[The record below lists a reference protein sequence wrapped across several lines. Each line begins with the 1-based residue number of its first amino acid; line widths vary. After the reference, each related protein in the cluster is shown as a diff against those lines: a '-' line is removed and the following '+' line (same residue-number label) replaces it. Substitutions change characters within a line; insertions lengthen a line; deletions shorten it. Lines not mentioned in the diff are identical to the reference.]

1 MRVDFPWFL
10 VLSHMK
16 IMRIKSLLFLVVLL
30 SFGFAF
36 SQVVPAF
43 NAVPAANGN
52 NTIVVC
58 QGQTVLYTNAST
70 GTNNQTNYN
79 WTFQGG
85 NPNNSN
91 QVGPHSVTYNNAG
104 NYTTTLNLGNGNSTQ
119 VNVNVVANNFTPA
132 LTIQNSGQF
141 STTTFNGVTIFRRC
155 GGGNTGN
162 FTFTDPNF
170 ATYPAGTTFN
180 YSWGDGTS
188 GSGNPTSILHSYV
201 GQGYYPLTY
210 SVTFPSGCTFSVNY
224 QVYVGGNPPAITL
237 SGSGSASCL
246 PNPYSFTLGTPTT
259 PSVGTVFQIIY
270 NDGTPTS
277 FINSLS
283 PNPLTINHV
292 FNQTSCGI
300 NSTIQ
305 STTYTNS
312 YAIQVVATNGC
323 NPQGTFAAIGPI
335 SAGGSVNA
343 NITAIPNTNVV
354 CVNSPV
360 TFQDASNHGT
370 NVYGGSCDSLFGR
383 YWTISPNSGFTA
395 AGALG
400 SSNGFLPNSGAGYDW
415 TSWTNGAQNLPVTWS
430 VPGNYQV
437 TLHLGNDC
445 GLDSTVYNICVTAA
459 TVANFS
465 LPVATACAPAQISP
479 VNNSSVPGC
488 NNSNAYNWSVIATN
502 PQNCNYLNGAS
513 VQPNNSVAGNP
524 TFNFN
529 GPGVY
534 TVQLITALGN
544 AVIGSA
550 CAADTFTQQITIKG
564 PPQFS
569 INPVGPICAGGSI
582 SPTITLNNCYGLSPA
597 TYAWNFN
604 PNNNI
609 PAGSIPSPLTANT
622 LNPGSITYPSSV
634 GSPFPFQLT
643 ATNECGPTTVTQ
655 NITVQNPVVV
665 TTGSYGPFC
674 VNSPVPLSGTV
685 TGGVLNGN
693 WTANVAGGSFSPVG
707 GVANSG
713 ALVST
718 YTPPA
723 GYSGNIVFTL
733 TSNAPQAPCQVATA
747 QTTVTFNQ
755 VATVNAGAYPNG
767 VCMNQ
772 PLILN
777 GTIGGAAS
785 SATWTTNSGGTFSN
799 PNALNSTWTPPLG
812 FTGTATLTLTTND
825 PAGPCNAAVA
835 TTNVTVKPLPV
846 ATSPVTVGPICS
858 GANGVFAL
866 SSTLTPTNYNWAIT
880 SVPPGVVATASG
892 TVNSNTNSGT
902 LTTPITNNTNAPQ
915 TLTYV
920 FTPVSNG
927 CPGTPSST
935 QITIQPVATI
945 SALSNLTV
953 CPGATLTPTSFVSN
967 PNGATFTWTN
977 NNANIG
983 LAVSGSG
990 QITPWTAPVNNSLAI
1005 ITGTVSVSPTFNAC
1019 PGTNATFT
1027 VNISPTPSITNA
1039 NLAQSICSG
1048 ANTTAVTW
1056 TSALATTTYAWAG
1069 VASVGTVT
1077 GFTASGNGVLPSM
1090 AIVNSGNSPQTV
1102 TYTVIPTRNGCP
1114 GPAFTYTI
1122 TINPTPVLTL
1132 SANQTIC
1139 GGQTTLVSTI
1149 SNSVAGGTLAYA
1161 LQNPPPA
1168 TVTGHPT
1175 NGNGQIPSATINNG
1189 GTSPY
1194 TLNYTVTPTANNCSG
1209 STGTY
1214 SITVNP
1220 APVTAFSQ
1228 GNQTI
1233 CTGQNT
1239 TLVTLSSA
1247 TPSVSFSWSLQGAVP
1262 AGLGN
1267 FNPTSGTSSIPIYS
1281 NLTNNTAAPITVTLQ
1296 AQASTSGP
1304 AQCPGATANYTI
1316 TVNPS
1321 PIAVATFV
1329 SNDTV
1334 CSGQNINVSL
1344 SSTTA
1349 GTTFTW
1355 TAANGAGVTGGQNS
1369 AVPSATINQA
1379 LTNSS
1384 STVGNVTY
1392 MVTPSASSCAGSP
1405 LQVFAYVNP
1414 VATIAAL
1421 TSPTVC
1427 SQATITPTIF
1437 VSTPNGASFAWTV
1450 SNAQIGIAG
1459 PGNGQIAPWTATAN
1473 NTNAPITGTVTVTPM
1488 YNGCVGTAN
1497 SFTVTINP
1505 TPTVTNNALTQS
1517 ICSGANTAA
1526 VTWTSNLVGTTYA
1539 WTAVASAATLTGFTP
1554 SGNGN
1559 LPALTLTNNSNSIGT
1574 VTYTVTPSSNGCS
1587 GPAITYTIT
1596 VNPIPQ
1602 LTLSQNQTV
1611 CGGVATA
1618 LSSFS
1623 NSVAGGSYTYALQ
1636 SPGLVPATITGYP
1649 TNGNGQVP
1657 VATINNAGTNPYTL
1671 TYTITPT
1678 ANGCSGSTGSYTI
1691 TVNPAPVTTFSPG
1704 NQSICSG
1711 QNTNLVTLG
1720 SSTAGVTFTWT
1731 IPGGV
1736 PAGLGNVNVTSGT
1749 STIPVYQNL
1758 TNNTITPL
1766 VLTVVAVAT
1775 TGGASQCAGTPSSYT
1790 ITVNPVPTAVATFI
1804 SNDTI
1809 CSNSAINISLTSNT
1823 PNTSFTWT
1831 AVNGLNSSGGA
1842 NSVNPGISIQQPLV
1856 NSSTNYGNVTYTIT
1870 PVVAGACPGQ
1880 PILVVAYVH
1889 PVATIAALTSLTVCP
1904 QATITP
1910 TAFVST
1916 PNGASFAWTVSN
1928 AQIGIA
1934 GPGNGQL
1941 APWTAPAN
1949 NTNAPITGTVTVTPT
1964 FNGCVGTANNFTVT
1978 INPTPTVTNI
1988 NLTQSLCSG
1997 ANSAAVTWT
2006 SNLAGTT
2013 YAWTGVGSAAT
2024 VTGFT
2029 ASGSGNLPVMS
2040 ITNASNAIQTV
2051 TYTVTPTNNGCSG
2064 QSITYTITVNPIP
2077 QVTLSQNQTVCG
2089 GVATAS
2095 SAFTNSV
2102 AGGSFTYALQ
2112 SPGAIPA
2119 TVTGYPSN
2127 GSSQIPVAT
2136 ITNSGT
2142 NPYTLNYTI
2151 TPTANNCSGTSA
2163 TYSITV
2169 NPAPAVTFSIPNQTV
2184 CNNANSQA
2192 VTISTATA
2200 NTTYSWAVQN
2210 PLPNGLGV
2218 IQPTTGNT
2226 SVIPSFTGLI
2236 NNTNQPVSF
2245 TISASASTTGN
2256 AVCPGVPNTY
2266 TITVNPTVTALA
2278 TFVSNDTLCSNTQL
2292 NLGLSSVTP
2301 GVQYTWTVVAPNGV
2315 TGASPSGAPS
2325 ATIQQTLA
2333 NSNSS
2338 IALVTYTVTPQI
2350 GVCNGTVLNVPVY
2363 VNPVAVMNPMAN
2375 LTACAGQA
2383 LSPAAFGSVPA
2394 PASFSWVNSN
2404 QQVGIPGSGNGSI
2417 ASWNA
2422 PANNTLANLTATV
2435 TVTPTYNG
2443 CVGTSSSFSVTVYPT
2458 PTVTNSPLNQTVCE
2472 GVATSPITFTSN
2484 LNGTSFA
2491 WSYLASGASLSGFN
2505 AGNGNN
2511 TLPTMTVAHSGNI
2524 AQTITYAVIP
2534 TSTNNCAGSAVTYT
2548 ININPNPSVS
2558 SVVDQVICSG
2568 TSTTVSNYQN
2578 NVAGGGFTWS
2588 LLNANIPNTV
2598 TGFLA
2603 PSGSGQLAAAV
2614 VSNSGS
2620 QPYTLN
2626 YLITPNASGCTGQ
2639 PDTLS
2644 ITVMPAPALQFTG
2657 GPSQSICSG
2666 QSSSAINM
2674 TSTTPNVTWSW
2685 TVTASNNVSGVNPNS
2700 GSSSTIPSFTLTQ
2713 GTNAPQTVTIAA
2725 QANTTNGGCQGAA
2738 STYTITVNPIPT
2750 VSPTVSP
2757 ASTICSGTSVTLSL
2771 SSNVA
2776 GTTYAWTSNAS
2787 AGITGNTNSSGSTI
2801 SNTLLN
2807 ATSNTGTVT
2816 YSIVPTANTCSGSA
2830 VNTTISVNPVAQ
2842 MTGLNNVSVCPGNN
2856 IAPPAFQSIPAGA
2869 SFTWTN
2875 SNTNIGIP
2883 ASGQGNLVPWNAPIN
2898 NTVNPIVGLI
2908 IITPTIG
2915 NACAGV
2921 NDTIV
2926 VTVFPTPQITNAPL
2940 QQTLCEGGPSA
2951 PVNITSNLLGS
2962 TLTWNFL
2969 TAGGGLSGHP
2979 TGSGNNP
2986 IPAITFSNNVSTQ
2999 QSAQYTLSAISTN
3012 QCPSAV
3018 VTYTFNV
3025 NPIPVLNNPGGQTV
3039 CSGLPTTQA
3048 AFTADVQGTSFT
3060 WTAITPPVGLSG
3072 FTVSGTGSLN
3082 PMTITN
3088 STANP
3093 LQLVYLVTP
3102 LANGCSGAALNYTI
3116 TVNPSPTVIF
3126 STGNQTICSG
3136 ATTNLVNLTTSTN
3149 NATIAWNVSVP
3160 GGLQGVNTLSGTT
3173 QIPTYTLLNNT
3184 QGNLT
3189 ATFTAT
3195 ASTGGGAVCPGVSST
3210 YTITVSPQNGISV
3223 VAIDSSLCSGANAQ
3237 ITISSNTAGLTYTT
3251 TVAASQ
3257 GITGAV
3263 NVNGSQ
3269 ISQTLINSGNAQ
3281 GTVTYTVTASAPPG
3295 SSCPSQTTTL
3305 PITVEPVASVQF
3317 SLPSQ
3322 SLCSGASNQLVNLTS
3337 NVVGAS
3343 ITWAASVPN
3352 GLSGMSLQGANTI
3365 AATPITSNLNT
3376 SAVIGITSSA
3386 VINGCT
3392 GPVANGQITVFPN
3405 PGLTITPPN
3414 DTICSGVAA
3423 VASLTSNIA
3432 NTSYAWTISSN
3443 PSIGGATNGTG
3454 STINQVLTNNSAQI
3468 QQLTYTITTNGPG
3481 PNNGCPGQSGTYNIW
3496 VNPVASVG
3504 FSQLNQTLCSGTTS
3518 QAVNILSQTPNAQI
3532 SWSANI
3538 PAGIT
3543 GAVANG
3549 VNTIP
3554 VQTLV
3559 NNTQGPLT
3567 VVYTVNVATQ
3577 AGNCQ
3582 GQAATYSITVNPI
3595 PVLGFSQNPQVLC
3608 SGSNSVAVSLQ
3619 SNLNAGI
3626 PGNVAYTWSANQPA
3640 GISGMATSGTNSI
3653 PVQTLTN
3660 NTSAP
3665 VVLSYLATLT
3675 YTNNNIPCIGTG
3687 ATYSITVNPLPQVNA
3702 TIASPVIC
3710 SNDTASICFTSPV
3723 ANVNFNWTVT
3733 ASNGITGSQN
3743 GTGSCL
3749 NQVLVNNLLT
3759 QGTVVY
3765 TVTASANNCT
3775 GSPVTATISINPN
3788 PSVTQVNNIV
3798 VCPGQAIPTINFT
3811 STPAGAVFAWTNS
3824 NQTIGLIGNGSGSIS
3839 GWQAPVNVSG
3849 GAFVGTIS
3857 VNGTLNGCSGANMSF
3872 TVTVNP
3878 TPVLTLNP
3886 QAQTLCSGTTASV
3899 LCTSNVGNT
3908 TLTWI
3913 QSSINVSGASNGNGT
3928 SVNGVYTLSQALQS
3942 TTNAAGSVSYS
3953 ITPSALSCVG
3963 NSEQAL
3969 VTVNP
3974 IPVAS
3979 VNPGVQSI
3987 CSGTSTSLIL
3997 SGNMPGI
4004 TYGWTVSANNNII
4017 GAFSGSND
4025 TIAQLLTN
4033 SSTSNQVI
4041 TYSITPSLN
4050 GCVGAAVNVPITVKP
4065 TPILT
4070 TNVAN
4075 NTICS
4080 GTSTNIALSSNVLNT
4095 TYAYTVN
4102 PGPGIQGAGNGIS
4115 NPIIQQLSNNTLNPS
4130 QVTYQIT
4137 PSANGCDG
4145 ALVSV
4150 TIIVNPVATVIPSQ
4164 NSVTICSGQSV
4175 NVQLVSNSPGAL
4187 FNWTVSANAQLSGQ
4201 QAGSGANINQQI
4213 TNATFAVQ
4221 NFYYVVTPVF
4231 GVCPG
4236 TQDTIPVTVNPLP
4249 QITPGPAVN
4258 TCITTPSFNLTGFSP
4273 AGGTWSGTGI
4283 TNGALATFSPAVA
4296 MVGQNPNAAYTT
4308 TLTYTYT
4315 HPVTGCINSATRQ
4328 VTVNPLPIPS
4338 FTMDTLKCI
4347 NTTVSIVNNSQGA
4360 NSYLWDFGNG
4370 ATSTQF
4376 NPIYQFPAGG
4386 NYTVTLTATSPQG
4399 CVDSITNNIHIVTTP
4414 TASFIPSPNNGCGPL
4429 NVNFNN
4435 TSNGYNISSYFW
4447 NFGFPAN
4454 GPFSNAQ
4461 NPGALTF
4468 QPPLLQ
4474 DTNYVISL
4482 SVTNLCGT
4490 TNFLDTILVHPLP
4503 IASFATTVNTGCS
4516 PLPVGFQNL
4525 SLGTPTNYIWNF
4537 GDGQF
4542 STQVSPTH
4550 TFVYGPNDTIFN
4562 VALIAINAC
4571 GSDTAYYP
4579 IHVFPNTV
4587 SSFFNTNPTVG
4598 CAPLNVQFTN
4608 YSQGGNLNY
4617 FWSFGNG
4624 QVSNSQSPSHL
4635 YTSSGTF
4642 VAQLVVDNGCSFDTS
4657 QITIT
4662 VLAKPMVSFT
4672 VANDTLCTS
4681 QVFSFTNTSSQL
4693 SNVVWNFG
4701 NGATSNVYSPS
4712 YTYQNGGSYIVSM
4725 IGTSASNGCVDT
4737 AYQFIQAI
4745 PSPNV
4750 VYDTNVYEG
4759 CVSFS
4764 ASFNE
4769 TSGTA
4774 SSAVWDYGDGN
4785 IGISPSS
4792 SHYYTTAG
4800 TYYPQVVAQ
4809 NAFGCTDTADFTV
4822 VVHPKP
4828 LSDFDIPIK
4837 TSCTVPFNVITT
4849 NNSQGALIYNWN
4861 FGNGTTSNQFSPVGT
4876 YLQSGS
4882 YQIVLMVYNQFGCG
4896 DTSVQAVIVHPIP
4909 IAGFTPDTTI
4919 GCEDLTVGFTNNS
4932 VNSNTYLWNFGDG
4945 TSIQAP
4951 NPIHTYMDPGFYT
4964 VTLIATNIFGCT
4976 DTLIDPNLIQ
4986 VLQRPQAA
4994 FTVSPSILYT
5004 EDAFVNLTNLATNYQ
5019 TGEYDFGNGI
5029 VYNINTEI
5037 YNYGTADSGDYVI
5050 TQVVYNQFGCSDTA
5064 YAYIHIN
5071 LSPTL
5076 YVPNAFTP
5084 DLDGENDGWIPV
5096 ATGVGEIE
5104 VSVFNRW
5111 GEEIFNTK
5119 DLSVKW
5125 DGTYQGK
5132 DCPVGVYSWKIIAR
5146 DINAELIVKS
5156 GHIVLLR

>member
-1 MRVDFPWFL
+1 MNPLKAL
-10 VLSHMK
+10 VF
-16 IMRIKSLLFLVVLL
+16 LLFMPLL
-30 SFGFAF
+30 ALAQATASF
-36 SQVVPAF
+36 STSPAS
-43 NAVPAANGN
+43 NN
-52 NTIVVC
+52 NTITVC
-58 QGQTVLYTNAST
+58 QGSTVLYTNTST
-70 GTNNQTNYN
+70 GTNASTNYN

-91 QVGPHSVTYNNAG
+91 QVGPHNITYNNPG
-104 NYTTTLNLGNGNSTQ
+104 NYTTTLNLGNGVTSQ
-119 VNVNVVANNFTPA
+119 VNVTVVANNYTPS
-132 LTIQNSGQF
+132 LTIPNSSGF
-141 STTTFNGVTIFRRC
+141 STTTFNGITIFRRC
-155 GGGNTGN
+155 GNFNSGN
-162 FTFTDPNF
+162 FSFTDPAF
-170 ATYPAGTTFN
+170 ASYPAGTTFN
-180 YSWGDGTS
+180 YIWGDNTPN
-188 GSGNPTSILHSYV
+188 GSGNPNPITHLYN
-201 GQGYYPLTY
+201 GQGYYNFTY
-210 SVTFPSGCTFSVNY
+210 QVIFPGGCTFTNNY
-224 QVYVGGNPPAITL
+224 LVYVGGNPPTISLT
-237 SGSGSASCL
+237 GSGSNSCL
-246 PNPYSFTLGTPTT
+246 PSPYSFSIGTPNSPSAGTT
-259 PSVGTVFQIIY
+259 FQIIY
-270 NDGTPTS
+270 NDGTPTTTL
-277 FINSLS
+277 NGLN
-283 PNPLTINHV
+283 PNPQTINHV
-292 FNQTSCGI
+292 FSQTSCGI
-300 NSTIQ
+300 NSVIAQ
-305 STTYTNS
+305 QTYTNAYS
-312 YAIQVVATNGC
+312 IQVVATNGC

-335 SAGGSVNA
+335 SAGASVNA
-343 NITAIPNTNVV
+343 SISANPNTNVI
-354 CVNSPV
+354 CVNQPI
-360 TFQDASNHGT
+360 TFNDASNHGT
-370 NVYGGSCDSLFGR
+370 NVYGGSCDSIFGR
-383 YWTISPNSGFTA
+383 YWTI
-395 AGALG
+395 
-400 SSNGFLPNSGAGYDW
+400 LPNTGYTTSGTMGNPNGWLPNTANGYDW
-415 TSWTNGAQNLPVTWS
+415 TSWSNGSAALPVTWT

-437 TLHLGNDC
+437 VLHLGNDC
-445 GLDSTVYNICVTAA
+445 GMDSVVYNICVVAA
-459 TVANFS
+459 TVANFT
-465 LPVATACAPAQISP
+465 LPLATACAP
-479 VNNSSVPGC
+479 VNITPNNTSSTPGC
-488 NNSNAYNWSVIATN
+488 NLTNVFSWSVTSTN
-502 PQNCNYLNGAS
+502 PQNCNFNGGPS
-513 VQPNNSVAGNP
+513 VQPANSALANP
-524 TFNFN
+524 TFSFN

-534 TVQLITALGN
+534 TIQLTLGLN
-544 AVIGSA
+544 NQVLGSS
-550 CAADTFTQQITIKG
+550 CAQTTYSQQITIKG

-569 INPVGPICAGGSI
+569 ITPVGPICAGGSI
-582 SPTITLNNCYGLSPA
+582 SPTIVVNNCYGTSPN

-604 PNNNI
+604 PGNTI
-609 PAGSIPSPLTANT
+609 PAGSIPSPTSANT
-622 LNPGSITYPSSV
+622 LNPGSITYPSST
-634 GSPFPFQLT
+634 GSPFPFNLT
-643 ATNECGPTTVTQ
+643 ATNECGPTTVASTIVV
-655 NITVQNPVVV
+655 NNPVVV
-665 TTGSYGPFC
+665 TPGSYGPFC
-674 VNSPVPLSGTV
+674 LNTPVPLNGNV
-685 TGGVLNGN
+685 TGGVVTGY
-693 WTANVAGGSFSPVG
+693 WTANVAGGSFSIPGLG
-707 GVANSG
+707 GANTG
-713 ALVST
+713 ALNAI
-718 YTPPA
+718 YTPPP
-723 GYSGNIVFTL
+723 GYSGNIILTL
-733 TSNAPQAPCQVATA
+733 TSGQPAAPCQAVSATTTLVFNPVATA
-747 QTTVTFNQ
+747 S
-755 VATVNAGAYPNG
+755 AGAYPNG
-767 VCMNQ
+767 ACMNGT
-772 PLILN
+772 LVLN
-777 GTIGGAAS
+777 GSIGGAAS
-785 SATWTTNSGGTFSN
+785 SATWTSNVGGSFTPN
-799 PNALNSTWTPPLG
+799 ANALNANWAPPAN

-825 PAGPCNAAVA
+825 PAGPCNPAVA
-835 TTNVTVKPLPV
+835 TINVTVHPLPV
-846 ATSPVTVGPICS
+846 ATAPQSVGPICS
-858 GANGVFAL
+858 GSNAVINVTSTINPTSFAWTASFPAGV
-866 SSTLTPTNYNWAIT
+866 T
-880 SVPPGVVATASG
+880 GTASG
-892 TVNSNTNSGT
+892 TLNPGSSSAT
-902 LTTPITNNTNAPQ
+902 LTTALTNNTNAPQ
-915 TLTYV
+915 TVTYT
-920 FTPVSNG
+920 FIPSSNG
-927 CPGTPSST
+927 CPGAPVTT
-935 QITIQPVATI
+935 QVVVQPVATVGPFSPI
-945 SALSNLTV
+945 AV
-953 CPGATLTPTSFVSN
+953 CPGATITPPAFVSN
-967 PNGATFTWTN
+967 PNGATFSWVSSN
-977 NNANIG
+977 PAGIG
-983 LAVSGSG
+983 SPPNGTG
-990 QITPWTAPVNNSLAI
+990 QMSPWTAPANNSN
-1005 ITGTVSVSPTFNAC
+1005 TTVSTNIAVTPTFNNC
-1019 PGTNATFT
+1019 PGT
-1027 VNISPTPSITNA
+1027 
-1039 NLAQSICSG
+1039 
-1048 ANTTAVTW
+1048 
-1056 TSALATTTYAWAG
+1056 
-1069 VASVGTVT
+1069 
-1077 GFTASGNGVLPSM
+1077 TASFV
-1090 AIVNSGNSPQTV
+1090 
-1102 TYTVIPTRNGCP
+1102 
-1114 GPAFTYTI
+1114 I
-1122 TINPTPVLTL
+1122 TINPTP
-1132 SANQTIC
+1132 S
-1139 GGQTTLVSTI
+1139 
-1149 SNSVAGGTLAYA
+1149 
-1161 LQNPPPA
+1161 
-1168 TVTGHPT
+1168 
-1175 NGNGQIPSATINNG
+1175 
-1189 GTSPY
+1189 
-1194 TLNYTVTPTANNCSG
+1194 
-1209 STGTY
+1209 
-1214 SITVNP
+1214 
-1220 APVTAFSQ
+1220 
-1228 GNQTI
+1228 
-1233 CTGQNT
+1233 
-1239 TLVTLSSA
+1239 
-1247 TPSVSFSWSLQGAVP
+1247 
-1262 AGLGN
+1262 
-1267 FNPTSGTSSIPIYS
+1267 
-1281 NLTNNTAAPITVTLQ
+1281 
-1296 AQASTSGP
+1296 
-1304 AQCPGATANYTI
+1304 
-1316 TVNPS
+1316 
-1321 PIAVATFV
+1321 
-1329 SNDTV
+1329 
-1334 CSGQNINVSL
+1334 
-1344 SSTTA
+1344 
-1349 GTTFTW
+1349 
-1355 TAANGAGVTGGQNS
+1355 
-1369 AVPSATINQA
+1369 
-1379 LTNSS
+1379 
-1384 STVGNVTY
+1384 
-1392 MVTPSASSCAGSP
+1392 
-1405 LQVFAYVNP
+1405 
-1414 VATIAAL
+1414 
-1421 TSPTVC
+1421 
-1427 SQATITPTIF
+1427 
-1437 VSTPNGASFAWTV
+1437 
-1450 SNAQIGIAG
+1450 
-1459 PGNGQIAPWTATAN
+1459 
-1473 NTNAPITGTVTVTPM
+1473 
-1488 YNGCVGTAN
+1488 
-1497 SFTVTINP
+1497 
-1505 TPTVTNNALTQS
+1505 VTNNILTQS
-1517 ICSGANTAA
+1517 TCSGANTAA

-1539 WTAVASAATLTGFTP
+1539 WTGVASDPMVTGFTA
-1554 SGNGN
+1554 SGSGN
-1559 LPALTLTNNSNSIGT
+1559 LPVMAITNSSNAVQT
-1574 VTYTVTPSSNGCS
+1574 VTYTVTPTRNGCS

-1618 LSSFS
+1618 PSTFQ
-1623 NSVAGGSYTYALQ
+1623 NTVAGGSYTYALQ
-1636 SPGLVPATITGYP
+1636 SPGAVPATLTGFP
-1649 TNGNGQVP
+1649 TTGSGQVP
-1657 VATINNAGTNPYTL
+1657 ASTINNSGTNPYTL
-1671 TYTITPT
+1671 SYTITPT
-1678 ANGCSGSTGSYTI
+1678 ANGCSGSTGTYTI

-1711 QNTNLVTLG
+1711 QNTNVVTLG
-1720 SSTAGVTFTWT
+1720 SSTAGVTFTWS

-1736 PAGLGNVNVTSGT
+1736 PAGLANVNVTSGT
-1749 STIPVYQNL
+1749 SSIPAYQNL

-1775 TGGASQCAGTPSSYT
+1775 TGGASQCAGSPSSYT
-1790 ITVNPVPTAVATFI
+1790 ITVNPVPTAVAAFV

-1831 AVNGLNSSGGA
+1831 AVNGLNTSGGA

-1880 PILVVAYVH
+1880 PIQVVAYVH
-1889 PVATIAALTSLTVCP
+1889 PVATIAALTSPTVCP
-1904 QATITP
+1904 QAIVTP

-1988 NLTQSLCSG
+1988 NLSQSLCSG

-2013 YAWTGVGSAAT
+2013 YAWTGLGSAAT

-2040 ITNASNAIQTV
+2040 ITNASNAVQTV
-2051 TYTVTPTNNGCSG
+2051 TYTVTPTRNGCSG
-2064 QSITYTITVNPIP
+2064 PAITYTITVNPIP

-2089 GVATAS
+2089 GVATGA

-2102 AGGSFTYALQ
+2102 AGGSFTYVLQ
-2112 SPGAIPA
+2112 GAGGVPA

-2127 GSSQIPVAT
+2127 GSGQIPVAT

-2142 NPYTLNYTI
+2142 NPYTLNYTV
-2151 TPTANNCSGTSA
+2151 TPTGNGCSGASA
-2163 TYSITV
+2163 IYSITV

-2200 NTTYSWAVQN
+2200 NTTYSWAIQN

-2218 IQPTTGNT
+2218 VLPTSGNN
-2226 SVIPSFTGLI
+2226 SIIPSFTGLT

-2292 NLGLSSVTP
+2292 NVALSSVTP
-2301 GVQYTWTVVAPNGV
+2301 AVQYTWTVVAPNGV

-2325 ATIQQTLA
+2325 AAIQQTLA

-2363 VNPVAVMNPMAN
+2363 VNPVAVMNPMPN
-2375 LTACAGQA
+2375 LTACPGQA
-2383 LSPAAFGSVPA
+2383 LSPAAFGSVPS

-2443 CVGTSSSFSVTVYPT
+2443 CIGTSSSFSITVYPT

-2472 GVATSPITFTSN
+2472 GIATSPITFTSN
-2484 LNGTSFA
+2484 LNGSSFA

-2511 TLPTMTVAHSGNI
+2511 PLPTMTVAHSGNTP
-2524 AQTITYAVIP
+2524 QTITYSIIP
-2534 TSTNNCAGSAVTYT
+2534 TSTNNCAGTAVTYT
-2548 ININPNPSVS
+2548 VNINPNPSVS
-2558 SVVDQVICSG
+2558 NVVDQVICSG
-2568 TSTTVSNYQN
+2568 TSTTLSSYQN
-2578 NVAGGGFTWS
+2578 NVAGGGFSWS

-2598 TGFLA
+2598 SGFLA
-2603 PSGSGQLAAAV
+2603 PSGNNQLAAAV
-2614 VSNSGS
+2614 VSNSGT

-2626 YLITPNASGCTGQ
+2626 YLITPNAAGCNGQ

-2666 QSSSAINM
+2666 QSSLAINM

-2700 GSSSTIPSFTLTQ
+2700 GSSATIPSFTLTQ
-2713 GTNAPQTVTIAA
+2713 GTNTPQTVTISA

-2750 VSPTVSP
+2750 VTPTVSP
-2757 ASTICSGTSVTLSL
+2757 ASTICAGSSVTLSL

-2830 VNTTISVNPVAQ
+2830 VTTTISVNPVAQ
-2842 MTGLNNVSVCPGNN
+2842 MTGLNNISVCPGNN

-2898 NTVNPIVGLI
+2898 NTLNPIVGLI

-2940 QQTLCEGGPSA
+2940 QQTLCEGAPSA

-2962 TLTWNFL
+2962 TLSWNFS

-2979 TGSGNNP
+2979 VGSGSNT
-2986 IPAITFSNNVSTQ
+2986 IPAITFSNNASSQ
-2999 QSAQYTLSAISTN
+2999 QSVQYTLSAISTN
-3012 QCPSAV
+3012 QCPSAS

-3025 NPIPVLNNPGGQTV
+3025 NPIPVLNNPGVQTV

-3060 WTAITPPVGLSG
+3060 WTAITPPAGLSG
-3072 FTVSGTGSLN
+3072 FTASGTGSLS

-3093 LQLVYLVTP
+3093 LQLVYSVTP
-3102 LANGCSGAALNYTI
+3102 FANGCSGAALNYTI

-3136 ATTNLVNLTTSTN
+3136 ATTTLVNLTTNTN
-3149 NATIAWNVSVP
+3149 NATIAWSASVP

-3173 QIPTYTLLNNT
+3173 QIPAYSLINNT

-3195 ASTGGGAVCPGVSST
+3195 ASTAGGTVCPGVSTT

-3223 VAIDSSLCSGANAQ
+3223 VAVDSSICSGSNAQ
-3237 ITISSNTAGLTYTT
+3237 ITISSNTAGLTFVT

-3263 NVNGSQ
+3263 NVNGPQ
-3269 ISQTLINSGNAQ
+3269 ISQTLINSGNTQ
-3281 GTVTYTVTASAPPG
+3281 GTVTYTVTATAPPG
-3295 SSCPSQTTTL
+3295 SSCPSQTATL
-3305 PITVEPVASVQF
+3305 PITVEPVASVQY
-3317 SLPSQ
+3317 SVPSQ
-3322 SLCSGASNQLVNLTS
+3322 SLCSGASSQLVNLTS

-3343 ITWAASVPN
+3343 ITWQASVPN
-3352 GLSGMSLQGANTI
+3352 GLSGMSLQGGNTI
-3365 AATPITSNLNT
+3365 TAAPITSNLNT

-3386 VINGCT
+3386 LINGCT

-3405 PGLTITPPN
+3405 PSLTITPPN

-3423 VASLTSNIA
+3423 VASLTSNVA

-3504 FSQLNQTLCSGTTS
+3504 FSQLNQTLCSGTSS
-3518 QAVNILSQTPNAQI
+3518 QAVNILSPTPNAQI
-3532 SWSANI
+3532 SWTANI

-3554 VQTLV
+3554 AQSLV

-3626 PGNVAYTWSANQPA
+3626 PGNIAYTWSANQPA

-3660 NTSAP
+3660 NTAAP
-3665 VVLSYLATLT
+3665 VVLSYTATLT
-3675 YTNNNIPCIGTG
+3675 YTNNNIACNGTG
-3687 ATYSITVNPLPQVNA
+3687 GTYSITVNPLPQVTA
-3702 TIASPVIC
+3702 TVSSPIIC

-3723 ANVNFNWTVT
+3723 ANANFMWTVA
-3733 ASNGITGSQN
+3733 ASNGITGAQN

-3749 NQVLVNNLLT
+3749 NQILVNNLLT

-3775 GSPVTATISINPN
+3775 GSPVTATVSINPN
-3788 PSVTQVNNIV
+3788 PSVTQVNNVV

-3811 STPAGAVFAWTNS
+3811 STPAGASFVWTNS
-3824 NQTIGLIGNGSGSIS
+3824 NQTIGLIGNGSGNIS

-3899 LCTSNVGNT
+3899 LCTSNVAT
-3908 TLTWI
+3908 TSLTWI
-3913 QSSINVSGASNGNGT
+3913 QASTNVSGASNGNGT
-3928 SVNGVYTLSQALQS
+3928 SVNGVYTLSQTLTS
-3942 TTNAAGSVSYS
+3942 TTNAPGSVSYT
-3953 ITPSALSCVG
+3953 ITPAALGCVG
-3963 NSEQAL
+3963 ISEQAM

-3979 VNPGVQSI
+3979 VNPGSQSI

-4033 SSTSNQVI
+4033 SSTGNQVI

-4102 PGPGIQGAGNGIS
+4102 PGPGIQGAGSGIS
-4115 NPIIQQLSNNTLNPS
+4115 NPIVQQLSNNTLNPS
-4130 QVTYQIT
+4130 QVTYQII
-4137 PSANGCDG
+4137 PSANACDG
-4145 ALVSV
+4145 AMVSV

-4175 NVQLVSNSPGAL
+4175 NVQLASNSPGAL

-4236 TQDTIPVTVNPLP
+4236 TQDTIPITVNPLP
-4249 QITPGPAVN
+4249 QITPGPAMN
-4258 TCITTPSFNLTGFSP
+4258 TCVTTPSFNLTGFSP

-4296 MVGQNPNAAYTT
+4296 MVGQNPNTAYTT

-4360 NSYLWDFGNG
+4360 NSYLWNFGNG

-4399 CVDSITNNIHIVTTP
+4399 CMDSITNNIHIVTTP

-4454 GPFSNAQ
+4454 GPFSSAQ

-4525 SLGTPTNYIWNF
+4525 SLGSPTNYIWNF

-4542 STQVSPTH
+4542 STQASPTH

-4571 GSDTAYYP
+4571 GSDTSYFP

-4657 QITIT
+4657 TITIT
-4662 VLAKPMVSFT
+4662 VLAKPQVAFT
-4672 VANDTLCTS
+4672 VVNDTLCTG
-4681 QVFSFTNTSSQL
+4681 QVFQFTNISSQL
-4693 SNVVWNFG
+4693 SNTVWNFG
-4701 NGATSNVYSPS
+4701 DGLGSNVYSPGHVYAS
-4712 YTYQNGGSYIVSM
+4712 GGTFLVSL
-4725 IGTSASNGCVDT
+4725 IGTSAAN
-4737 AYQFIQAI
+4737 
-4745 PSPNV
+4745 
-4750 VYDTNVYEG
+4750 
-4759 CVSFS
+4759 
-4764 ASFNE
+4764 
-4769 TSGTA
+4769 
-4774 SSAVWDYGDGN
+4774 
-4785 IGISPSS
+4785 
-4792 SHYYTTAG
+4792 
-4800 TYYPQVVAQ
+4800 
-4809 NAFGCTDTADFTV
+4809 GCTDTAYQLVHSIPSPVLAYDTLVYEGCAPLWVSFNELSGTATSALWDYDDGSIGIAPSNVHTYPNPGSYTPQVIAFNTFGCSDTANFTV
-4822 VVHPKP
+4822 VVHDVPVV
-4828 LSDFDIPIK
+4828 DFDVADK
-4837 TSCTVPFNVITT
+4837 TSCEVPFLVTPV
-4849 NNSQGALIYNWN
+4849 NNSQGAIVYDWD
-4861 FGNGTTSNQFSPVGT
+4861 FGNGSGSNQFEPTAT
-4876 YLQSGS
+4876 YTQTGNYLL
-4882 YQIVLMVYNQFGCG
+4882 VLMGYNQFGCG
-4896 DTSVQAVIVHPIP
+4896 DTTFQNIIVNPIP
-4909 IAGFTPDTTI
+4909 NSQFLPDTTA
-4919 GCEDLTVGFTNNS
+4919 GCEDLTVSFTNNS
-4932 VNSNTYLWNFGDG
+4932 TNGNLYFWNFGDG
-4945 TSIQAP
+4945 TSIQSL
-4951 NPIHTYMDPGFYT
+4951 NPTHTYTEPGVYD
-4964 VTLIATNIFGCT
+4964 VTLITTNMFGCV
-4976 DTLIDPNLIQ
+4976 DTLINQALITVYQ
-4986 VLQRPQAA
+4986 QPTAG
-4994 FTVSPSILYT
+4994 FTVFPSIVYT
-5004 EDAFVNLTNLATNYQ
+5004 EDPFVEITNTAQNYN
-5019 TGEYDFGNGI
+5019 TGEYYLGNGTVSGI
-5029 VYNINTEI
+5029 TLEQYS
-5037 YNYGTADSGDYVI
+5037 YGSSEAGDYNLM
-5050 TQVVYNQFGCSDTA
+5050 QVVYNNFGCSDTA
-5064 YAYIHIN
+5064 YQVIQLN

-5084 DLDGENDGWIPV
+5084 DADGENDSWIPV
-5096 ATGVGEIE
+5096 ATAMYSIE

-5111 GEEIFNTK
+5111 GEEVFTTT
-5119 DLSVKW
+5119 DLSKTW
-5125 DGTYQGK
+5125 DGKYRGQ
-5132 DCPVGVYSWKIIAR
+5132 DCPVGVYSWKIVAR
-5146 DINAELIVKS
+5146 DINQELIIRS

>member
-1 MRVDFPWFL
+1 MNSLKAL
-10 VLSHMK
+10 VF
-16 IMRIKSLLFLVVLL
+16 LLFMPLL
-30 SFGFAF
+30 ALAQATASF
-36 SQVVPAF
+36 STS
-43 NAVPAANGN
+43 PAANN
-52 NTIVVC
+52 NTITVC
-58 QGQTVLYTNAST
+58 QGSSVLYTNTST
-70 GTNNQTNYN
+70 GTNASTNYN

-91 QVGPHSVTYNNAG
+91 QIGPHNVTYNNPG
-104 NYTTTLNLGNGNSTQ
+104 NYTTTLNLGNGVTSQ
-119 VNVNVVANNFTPA
+119 VNIAVVANNYTPS
-132 LTIQNSGQF
+132 LTIPNNSGF
-141 STTTFNGVTIFRRC
+141 STTTFNGITIFRRC
-155 GGGNTGN
+155 GNFNSGN
-162 FTFTDPNF
+162 FSFTDPAF
-170 ATYPAGTTFN
+170 ASYPAGTTFN
-180 YSWGDGTS
+180 YIWGDNTPN
-188 GSGNPTSILHSYV
+188 GSGNPNPITHLYN
-201 GQGYYPLTY
+201 GQGYYNFTY
-210 SVTFPSGCTFSVNY
+210 QILFPSGCTFTNNY
-224 QVYVGGNPPAITL
+224 LVYVGGNPPTISLT
-237 SGSGSASCL
+237 GSGSNSCL
-246 PNPYSFTLGTPTT
+246 PSPYSFSIGTPSSPSAGTT
-259 PSVGTVFQIIY
+259 FQIIY
-270 NDGTPTS
+270 NDGTPTTTL
-277 FINSLS
+277 NGLN
-283 PNPLTINHV
+283 PNPQTINHV
-292 FNQTSCGI
+292 FSQTSCGI
-300 NSTIQ
+300 NSVIAQ
-305 STTYTNS
+305 QTYTNAYS
-312 YAIQVVATNGC
+312 IQVVATNGC

-335 SAGGSVNA
+335 SAGASVNA
-343 NITAIPNTNVV
+343 SISANPNTNVI
-354 CVNSPV
+354 CVNQAI
-360 TFQDASNHGT
+360 TFNDVSNHGT
-370 NVYGGSCDSLFGR
+370 NVYGGSCDSIFGR
-383 YWTISPNSGFTA
+383 YWTI
-395 AGALG
+395 
-400 SSNGFLPNSGAGYDW
+400 LPNAGFSTSGVMGNPNGWLPNTVNGYDW
-415 TSWTNGAQNLPVTWS
+415 TSWSNGSAALPVTWT

-437 TLHLGNDC
+437 VLHLGNDC
-445 GLDSTVYNICVTAA
+445 GMDSVVYNICVVAA
-459 TVANFS
+459 TVANFT
-465 LPVATACAPAQISP
+465 LPQATACAP
-479 VNNSSVPGC
+479 VNITPNNTSSTPGC
-488 NNSNAYNWSVIATN
+488 NLTNVFSWSVTSTN
-502 PQNCNYLNGAS
+502 PQNCNFNGGPS
-513 VQPNNSVAGNP
+513 VQPANSALANP
-524 TFNFN
+524 TFSFN
-529 GPGVY
+529 GPGIY
-534 TVQLITALGN
+534 TIQLTLGLN
-544 AVIGSA
+544 NQVLGAS
-550 CAADTFTQQITIKG
+550 CAQTTYSQQITIKG

-582 SPTITLNNCYGLSPA
+582 SPTIVMNNCYGTSPN

-604 PNNNI
+604 PGSTI
-609 PAGSIPSPLTANT
+609 PAGSIPTPTSANT
-622 LNPGSITYPSSV
+622 LNPGSITYPSST
-634 GSPFPFQLT
+634 GSPFPFNLV
-643 ATNECGPTTVTQ
+643 ATNECGQTTVAS
-655 NITVQNPVVV
+655 TVVVNNPVVV
-665 TTGSYGPFC
+665 TPGSYGPFC
-674 VNSPVPLSGTV
+674 LNSPVQLNGTV
-685 TGGVLNGN
+685 SGGVNTGY
-693 WTANVAGGSFSPVG
+693 WTANVAGGSFSIPGLG
-707 GVANSG
+707 GANTG
-713 ALVST
+713 ALNAIYS
-718 YTPPA
+718 PPA
-723 GYSGNIVFTL
+723 GYSGNIILTL
-733 TSNAPQAPCQVATA
+733 TSGQPIAPCQVVSSPTTILFNPLATA
-747 QTTVTFNQ
+747 S
-755 VATVNAGAYPNG
+755 AGVYPNG
-767 VCMNQ
+767 VCMNGS
-772 PLILN
+772 LSLN
-777 GTIGGAAS
+777 GSIGGAAS
-785 SATWTTNSGGTFSN
+785 SASWSSSIGGTFSN
-799 PNALNSTWTPPLG
+799 VNSLTSSWSPPAN

-825 PAGPCNAAVA
+825 PAGPCNPAVA
-835 TTNVTVKPLPV
+835 TINVTVHPLPV
-846 ATSPVTVGPICS
+846 ATAPQSVGPICS
-858 GANGVFAL
+858 GSNAVINV
-866 SSTLTPTNYNWAIT
+866 SSTINPTSFAWTA
-880 SVPPGVVATASG
+880 SFPAGVTGTASG
-892 TVNSNTNSGT
+892 TLNPGSSSAT
-902 LTTPITNNTNAPQ
+902 LTTALTNNTNAPQ
-915 TLTYV
+915 TVTYT
-920 FTPVSNG
+920 FIPSSNG
-927 CPGTPSST
+927 CPGAPVTT
-935 QITIQPVATI
+935 QVVVQPVATVGPFGPI
-945 SALSNLTV
+945 TV
-953 CPGATLTPTSFVSN
+953 CPGATITPPAFVSN
-967 PNGATFTWTN
+967 PNGATFSW
-977 NNANIG
+977 
-983 LAVSGSG
+983 VSSNPAGVGSPPNGTG
-990 QITPWTAPVNNSLAI
+990 QMSPWTALANNSNA
-1005 ITGTVSVSPTFNAC
+1005 TVFSNIAVTPTFNNC
-1019 PGTNATFT
+1019 PGT
-1027 VNISPTPSITNA
+1027 
-1039 NLAQSICSG
+1039 
-1048 ANTTAVTW
+1048 
-1056 TSALATTTYAWAG
+1056 
-1069 VASVGTVT
+1069 
-1077 GFTASGNGVLPSM
+1077 TASF
-1090 AIVNSGNSPQTV
+1090 
-1102 TYTVIPTRNGCP
+1102 VI
-1114 GPAFTYTI
+1114 
-1122 TINPTPVLTL
+1122 
-1132 SANQTIC
+1132 
-1139 GGQTTLVSTI
+1139 
-1149 SNSVAGGTLAYA
+1149 
-1161 LQNPPPA
+1161 
-1168 TVTGHPT
+1168 
-1175 NGNGQIPSATINNG
+1175 
-1189 GTSPY
+1189 
-1194 TLNYTVTPTANNCSG
+1194 
-1209 STGTY
+1209 
-1214 SITVNP
+1214 
-1220 APVTAFSQ
+1220 
-1228 GNQTI
+1228 
-1233 CTGQNT
+1233 
-1239 TLVTLSSA
+1239 
-1247 TPSVSFSWSLQGAVP
+1247 
-1262 AGLGN
+1262 
-1267 FNPTSGTSSIPIYS
+1267 
-1281 NLTNNTAAPITVTLQ
+1281 
-1296 AQASTSGP
+1296 
-1304 AQCPGATANYTI
+1304 
-1316 TVNPS
+1316 
-1321 PIAVATFV
+1321 
-1329 SNDTV
+1329 
-1334 CSGQNINVSL
+1334 
-1344 SSTTA
+1344 
-1349 GTTFTW
+1349 
-1355 TAANGAGVTGGQNS
+1355 
-1369 AVPSATINQA
+1369 
-1379 LTNSS
+1379 
-1384 STVGNVTY
+1384 
-1392 MVTPSASSCAGSP
+1392 
-1405 LQVFAYVNP
+1405 
-1414 VATIAAL
+1414 
-1421 TSPTVC
+1421 
-1427 SQATITPTIF
+1427 
-1437 VSTPNGASFAWTV
+1437 
-1450 SNAQIGIAG
+1450 
-1459 PGNGQIAPWTATAN
+1459 
-1473 NTNAPITGTVTVTPM
+1473 
-1488 YNGCVGTAN
+1488 
-1497 SFTVTINP
+1497 TINP
-1505 TPTVTNNALTQS
+1505 TPTVTNNTLTQS

-1526 VTWTSNLVGTTYA
+1526 VTWTSNLAGTTYA

-1559 LPALTLTNNSNSIGT
+1559 LPSLNLSNNSNSIGT
-1574 VTYTVTPSSNGCS
+1574 VTYTVTPTRNGCS

-1636 SPGLVPATITGYP
+1636 SPGLVPASLTGYP
-1649 TNGNGQVP
+1649 TNGSGQVP
-1657 VATINNAGTNPYTL
+1657 VATINNSGTNPNTL
-1671 TYTITPT
+1671 NYTITPT
-1678 ANGCSGSTGSYTI
+1678 ANNCSGSTGTYSI
-1691 TVNPAPVTTFSPG
+1691 TVNPAPVTTFSPA

-1775 TGGASQCAGTPSSYT
+1775 TGGASQCAGSPSTYT
-1790 ITVNPVPTAVATFI
+1790 ITVNPVPTAVAAFV

-1809 CSNSAINISLTSNT
+1809 CSNSAINISLSSNT

-1831 AVNGLNSSGGA
+1831 AVNGVNTSGGA
-1842 NSVNPGISIQQPLV
+1842 NSVNPGISIQQSLV
-1856 NSSTNYGNVTYTIT
+1856 NNSTNYGNVTYTIT

-1880 PILVVAYVH
+1880 PIQVVAYVH
-1889 PVATIAALTSLTVCP
+1889 PVATIAPLTSLTVCP

-1949 NTNAPITGTVTVTPT
+1949 NTNAPITGTVTVTPS

-1988 NLTQSLCSG
+1988 NLSQSLCSG

-2013 YAWTGVGSAAT
+2013 YAWTGVGSDPT

-2029 ASGSGNLPVMS
+2029 ASGSGNLPVMTIANS
-2040 ITNASNAIQTV
+2040 SNAVQTV
-2051 TYTVTPTNNGCSG
+2051 TFTVTPTRNGCSG
-2064 QSITYTITVNPIP
+2064 QAITYTITVNPIP
-2077 QVTLSQNQTVCG
+2077 QLTLSQNQTVCG

-2095 SAFTNSV
+2095 SAFTNTV

-2127 GSSQIPVAT
+2127 GGGQIPVAT
-2136 ITNSGT
+2136 ITNSGI

-2151 TPTANNCSGTSA
+2151 TPTANNCSGSTG

-2200 NTTYSWAVQN
+2200 NTTYSWTVQN

-2218 IQPTTGNT
+2218 VQPTSGNNST
-2226 SVIPSFTGLI
+2226 IPSFTGLI

-2301 GVQYTWTVVAPNGV
+2301 AVQYTWTVVAPNGV

-2350 GVCNGTVLNVPVY
+2350 GGCSGTVLNVPVY

-2375 LTACAGQA
+2375 LTACPGQA

-2422 PANNTLANLTATV
+2422 PSNNTLANLTATV

-2491 WSYLASGASLSGFN
+2491 WSYLVSGANLSGFN

-2511 TLPTMTVAHSGNI
+2511 LLPTMTVAHSGNI
-2524 AQTITYAVIP
+2524 TQTITYSVIP
-2534 TSTNNCAGSAVTYT
+2534 TSINNCAGSAVTYT
-2548 ININPNPSVS
+2548 ININPNPTVTN
-2558 SVVDQVICSG
+2558 VVDQVICSG

-2666 QSSSAINM
+2666 QSTSAINM

-2700 GSSSTIPSFTLTQ
+2700 GSSSSIPSFTLTQ
-2713 GTNAPQTVTIAA
+2713 GTNAPQTVTISA

-2757 ASTICSGTSVTLSL
+2757 ASTICSGSSVTLSL

-2776 GTTYAWTSNAS
+2776 GTTYTWTSNAS
-2787 AGITGNTNSSGSTI
+2787 AGITGNTNNSGSTI

-2807 ATSNTGTVT
+2807 ATSNIGTVT
-2816 YSIVPTANTCSGSA
+2816 YAIVPTANTCSGSA

-2856 IAPPAFQSIPAGA
+2856 IAPSAFQSIPAGA

-2940 QQTLCEGGPSA
+2940 QQTLCEGAPSA

-2962 TLTWNFL
+2962 TLTWNFS

-2979 TGSGNNP
+2979 IGSGNNP
-2986 IPAITFSNNVSTQ
+2986 IPAITFSNNLSTQ

-3012 QCPSAV
+3012 QCPSAP

-3025 NPIPVLNNPGGQTV
+3025 NPIPVLNNPGVQTV

-3060 WTAITPPVGLSG
+3060 WTAITPPAGLSG
-3072 FTVSGTGSLN
+3072 FTASGTGSLS
-3082 PMTITN
+3082 PMTIIN

-3093 LQLVYLVTP
+3093 LQLVYSVTP

-3116 TVNPSPTVIF
+3116 TVNPSPIVIF
-3126 STGNQTICSG
+3126 SAGNQTICSG

-3173 QIPTYTLLNNT
+3173 QIPAYTLLNNT

-3237 ITISSNTAGLTYTT
+3237 ITISSNTAGLSYAT

-3263 NVNGSQ
+3263 NVNGPQ
-3269 ISQTLINSGNAQ
+3269 ISQTLINSGNTQ
-3281 GTVTYTVTASAPPG
+3281 GTVTYTVTATAPPG
-3295 SSCPSQTTTL
+3295 SSCPSQTATL
-3305 PITVEPVASVQF
+3305 PITVEPVASVQY

-3322 SLCSGASNQLVNLTS
+3322 SLCSGASSQLVNLTS

-3352 GLSGMSLQGANTI
+3352 GLSGMPLQGTNTI

-3386 VINGCT
+3386 VFNGCT

-3423 VASLTSNIA
+3423 VSSLTSNVA

-3554 VQTLV
+3554 GQTLV

-3608 SGSNSVAVSLQ
+3608 SGSNSVAVALQ

-3626 PGNVAYTWSANQPA
+3626 PGNVSYTWSANQPA

-3665 VVLSYLATLT
+3665 IVLSYIATLT

-3687 ATYSITVNPLPQVNA
+3687 ATYSITVNPLPQVTA
-3702 TIASPVIC
+3702 TISSPVIC

-3723 ANVNFNWTVT
+3723 ANANFNWTVS

-3775 GSPVTATISINPN
+3775 GSSVSSTISINPN

-3908 TLTWI
+3908 SLTWI

-3942 TTNAAGSVSYS
+3942 TTNAAGSVSYT
-3953 ITPSALSCVG
+3953 ITPSALGCVG

-3979 VNPGVQSI
+3979 VNPGAQSI

-4017 GAFSGSND
+4017 GAVSGSND

-4033 SSTSNQVI
+4033 SSTGNQVI

-4050 GCVGAAVNVPITVKP
+4050 GCIGAAVNVPVTVKP
-4065 TPILT
+4065 TPVLS

-4075 NTICS
+4075 DTICS
-4080 GTSTNIALSSNVLNT
+4080 GTSTNIALNSTVLNT

-4102 PGPGIQGAGNGIS
+4102 PGPGIQGAGSGIS
-4115 NPIIQQLSNNTLNPS
+4115 NPIIQQLTNNTLNPS
-4130 QVTYQIT
+4130 QVTYDIT

-4150 TIIVNPVATVIPSQ
+4150 TLTVNPVATVIPSQ

-4175 NVQLVSNSPGAL
+4175 NLQLSSNSPGAL
-4187 FNWTVSANAQLSGQ
+4187 FNWTVSTNAQLTGQ
-4201 QAGSGANINQQI
+4201 LAGSGNSINQSI
-4213 TNATFAVQ
+4213 TNNSFAVQ

-4231 GVCPG
+4231 GLCPG

-4283 TNGALATFSPAVA
+4283 TNGQLATFSPAIA
-4296 MVGQNPNAAYTT
+4296 GAGPH
-4308 TLTYTYT
+4308 TLTYSYT

-4657 QITIT
+4657 TITIT
-4662 VLAKPMVSFT
+4662 VLAKPQVAFT
-4672 VANDTLCTS
+4672 VVNDTLCTG
-4681 QVFSFTNTSSQL
+4681 QLFQFTNISSQL
-4693 SNVVWNFG
+4693 SNTVWSFG
-4701 NGATSNVYSPS
+4701 DGLSSNVYSPVHGYAS
-4712 YTYQNGGSYIVSM
+4712 GGTFLVSL
-4725 IGTSASNGCVDT
+4725 IGTSAAN
-4737 AYQFIQAI
+4737 
-4745 PSPNV
+4745 
-4750 VYDTNVYEG
+4750 
-4759 CVSFS
+4759 
-4764 ASFNE
+4764 
-4769 TSGTA
+4769 
-4774 SSAVWDYGDGN
+4774 
-4785 IGISPSS
+4785 
-4792 SHYYTTAG
+4792 
-4800 TYYPQVVAQ
+4800 
-4809 NAFGCTDTADFTV
+4809 GCTDTAYQLVYSIPSPVLDYDTLVYEGCAPLWVSFNELSGTATSALWDYDDGSIGIAPSSAHNYPNPGSYTPQVIALNTFGCSDTANFTV
-4822 VVHPKP
+4822 VVHDVPVV
-4828 LSDFDIPIK
+4828 DFDVADK
-4837 TSCTVPFNVITT
+4837 TSCEVPFLVTPV
-4849 NNSQGALIYNWN
+4849 NNSQGAIIYDWD
-4861 FGNGTTSNQFSPVGT
+4861 FGNGSGSNQFEPTAT
-4876 YLQSGS
+4876 YTQTGNYLL
-4882 YQIVLMVYNQFGCG
+4882 VLMGYNQFGCG
-4896 DTSVQAVIVHPIP
+4896 DTTFQNIIVNPIP
-4909 IAGFTPDTTI
+4909 NSQFLPDTTA
-4919 GCEDLTVGFTNNS
+4919 GCEDLTVSFTNNS
-4932 VNSNTYLWNFGDG
+4932 TNGNLYFWNFGDG
-4945 TSIQAP
+4945 SSIQSL
-4951 NPIHTYMDPGFYT
+4951 NPTHTYTEPGVYD
-4964 VTLIATNIFGCT
+4964 VTLITTNMFGCV
-4976 DTLIDPNLIQ
+4976 DTLINQALITVYEQ
-4986 VLQRPQAA
+4986 PTAG
-4994 FTVSPSILYT
+4994 FTVFPSIVYT
-5004 EDAFVNLTNLATNYQ
+5004 EDPIVEITNTAQNYN
-5019 TGEYDFGNGI
+5019 TGEYYLGNGT
-5029 VYNINTEI
+5029 VSGLTLEQYS
-5037 YNYGTADSGDYVI
+5037 YGSSEAGEYTI
-5050 TQVVYNQFGCSDTA
+5050 IQVVYNNFGCSDTA
-5064 YAYIHIN
+5064 YQVIQLN

-5084 DLDGENDGWIPV
+5084 DADGENDSWIPV
-5096 ATGVGEIE
+5096 ATAMYSIE
-5104 VSVFNRW
+5104 VSVYNRW
-5111 GEEIFNTK
+5111 GEEVFTTT
-5119 DLSVKW
+5119 DLSKSW
-5125 DGTYQGK
+5125 DGTYRGQ
-5132 DCPVGVYSWKIIAR
+5132 DCPVGVYSWKIVAR
-5146 DINAELIVKS
+5146 DINQELIIKS

>member
-1 MRVDFPWFL
+1 MNPLKALVFL
-10 VLSHMK
+10 FFMP
-16 IMRIKSLLFLVVLL
+16 LLALAQATA
-30 SFGFAF
+30 SF
-36 SQVVPAF
+36 STSPAS
-43 NAVPAANGN
+43 NN
-52 NTIVVC
+52 NTITVC
-58 QGQTVLYTNAST
+58 QGSTVLYTNTST
-70 GTNNQTNYN
+70 GTNNNTNYN

-85 NPNNSN
+85 TPNTSN
-91 QVGPHSVTYNNAG
+91 QIGPHTVTYNNAG
-104 NYTTTLNLGNGNSTQ
+104 NFTTTLSLGAGITSTVNIIVTNNVAPLAVLTMQNIGQYSSIVYNG
-119 VNVNVVANNFTPA
+119 A
-132 LTIQNSGQF
+132 
-141 STTTFNGVTIFRRC
+141 TIFRKC
-155 GGGNTGN
+155 GGSSIGN
-162 FTFTDPNF
+162 FSFTDPNM
-170 ATYPAGTTFN
+170 ASNPAGTTYLIN
-180 YSWGDGTS
+180 WGDNTTS
-188 GSGNPTSILHSYV
+188 TNPAANAPQWAHSYM
-201 GQGYYPLTY
+201 GQGNYTLSYT
-210 SVTFPSGCTFSVNY
+210 VTFPGGCSTTTTY
-224 QVYVGGNPPAITL
+224 QVYVGNFAPAITL
-237 SGSGSASCL
+237 AGSGSSSCL
-246 PNPYSFTLGTPTT
+246 PNNYSFTLGASTT
-259 PSVGTVFQIIY
+259 PSIGTTFQIIY
-270 NDGTPTS
+270 NDGSPTTV
-277 FINSLS
+277 INGLG
-283 PNPLTINHV
+283 PNNLDTIFHQFTN
-292 FNQTSCGI
+292 TSCGV

-305 STTYTNS
+305 SSVYQNA
-312 YAIQVVATNGC
+312 YAIQVLAINGC
-323 NPQGTFAAIGPI
+323 SPQGTFGAIGPI
-335 SAGGSVNA
+335 SVANSVDA
-343 NITAIPNTNVV
+343 NFVASPAPFSPV
-354 CVNSPV
+354 CVNQTIQYNDISDPG
-360 TFQDASNHGT
+360 SN
-370 NVYGGSCDSLFGR
+370 VSSGSCDTLYGH
-383 YWTISPNSGFTA
+383 YWTITPNSGYTVG
-395 AGALG
+395 AGATLG
-400 SSNGFLPNSGAGYDW
+400 ASNGFLPNSQFGYDW
-415 TSWTNGAQNLPVTWS
+415 QSWSQGSLQLPVTWTA
-430 VPGNYQV
+430 PGTYQL
-437 TLHLGNDC
+437 TLYVGNDC
-445 GLDSTVYNICVTAA
+445 GVDSTVQTICVVAA
-459 TVANFS
+459 TVANFT
-465 LPVATACAPAQISP
+465 LPQATACVPVQITP
-479 VNNSSVPGC
+479 TNNSSVPGC
-488 NNSNAYNWSVIATN
+488 ANSNVYNWSVTSTN
-502 PQNCNYLNGAS
+502 PQNCGFQGGPA
-513 VQPNNSVAGNP
+513 VQPANSNLTAP
-524 TFNFN
+524 SFNFT

-534 TVQLITALGN
+534 TVQLITALAN
-544 AVIGSA
+544 NVIGNS
-550 CAADTFTQQITIKG
+550 CLADTFTQQITIKG

-582 SPTITLNNCYGLSPA
+582 SPTIVMNNCYGTSPN

-604 PNNNI
+604 PGNTI
-609 PAGSIPSPLTANT
+609 PAGSIPSPTSANT
-622 LNPGSITYPSSV
+622 LNPGSITYPSST
-634 GSPFPFQLT
+634 GSPFPFNLT
-643 ATNECGPTTVTQ
+643 ATNECGPTTVAS
-655 NITVQNPVVV
+655 TVVVNNPVVV
-665 TTGSYGPFC
+665 TPGSYGPFC
-674 VNSPVPLSGTV
+674 LNTPVPLNGNV
-685 TGGVLNGN
+685 TGGVVTGY
-693 WTANVAGGSFSPVG
+693 WTANVAGGSFSIPGLG
-707 GVANSG
+707 GANTG
-713 ALVST
+713 ALNAI
-718 YTPPA
+718 YTPPI
-723 GYSGNIVFTL
+723 GYSGNIILTL
-733 TSNAPQAPCQVATA
+733 TSGQPLAPCQAVSATTTIVFNPLATA
-747 QTTVTFNQ
+747 S
-755 VATVNAGAYPNG
+755 AGVYPNG
-767 VCMNQ
+767 VCMNGSL
-772 PLILN
+772 PLN
-777 GTIGGAAS
+777 GSIGGAAS
-785 SATWTTNSGGTFSN
+785 SASWSSSIGGTFSN
-799 PNALNSTWTPPLG
+799 VNSLTSSWSPPAN

-825 PAGPCNAAVA
+825 PAGPCNPAVA
-835 TTNVTVKPLPV
+835 TINVTVHPLPV
-846 ATSPVTVGPICS
+846 ATAPQSVGPICS
-858 GANGVFAL
+858 GSNAVINVTSTINPTSFAWTASFPAGV
-866 SSTLTPTNYNWAIT
+866 T
-880 SVPPGVVATASG
+880 GTASG
-892 TVNSNTNSGT
+892 TLNPGSSSAT
-902 LTTPITNNTNAPQ
+902 LTTALTNNTNAPQ
-915 TLTYV
+915 TVTYT
-920 FTPVSNG
+920 FIPSSNG
-927 CPGTPSST
+927 CPGAPVTT
-935 QITIQPVATI
+935 QVVVQPVATVGPFSPI
-945 SALSNLTV
+945 AV
-953 CPGATLTPTSFVSN
+953 CPGATITPPAFVSN
-967 PNGATFTWTN
+967 PNGATFSWVSSN
-977 NNANIG
+977 PAGIG
-983 LAVSGSG
+983 SPPNGTG
-990 QITPWTAPVNNSLAI
+990 QMSPWTAPANNSNA
-1005 ITGTVSVSPTFNAC
+1005 TVTSNIAVTPTFNNC
-1019 PGTNATFT
+1019 PGTTASFVITIN
-1027 VNISPTPSITNA
+1027 PTPTITNN
-1039 NLAQSICSG
+1039 NLSQSICSG
-1048 ANTTAVTW
+1048 A
-1056 TSALATTTYAWAG
+1056 S
-1069 VASVGTVT
+1069 
-1077 GFTASGNGVLPSM
+1077 
-1090 AIVNSGNSPQTV
+1090 
-1102 TYTVIPTRNGCP
+1102 
-1114 GPAFTYTI
+1114 
-1122 TINPTPVLTL
+1122 
-1132 SANQTIC
+1132 
-1139 GGQTTLVSTI
+1139 
-1149 SNSVAGGTLAYA
+1149 
-1161 LQNPPPA
+1161 
-1168 TVTGHPT
+1168 
-1175 NGNGQIPSATINNG
+1175 
-1189 GTSPY
+1189 
-1194 TLNYTVTPTANNCSG
+1194 
-1209 STGTY
+1209 
-1214 SITVNP
+1214 
-1220 APVTAFSQ
+1220 
-1228 GNQTI
+1228 
-1233 CTGQNT
+1233 
-1239 TLVTLSSA
+1239 
-1247 TPSVSFSWSLQGAVP
+1247 
-1262 AGLGN
+1262 
-1267 FNPTSGTSSIPIYS
+1267 
-1281 NLTNNTAAPITVTLQ
+1281 
-1296 AQASTSGP
+1296 
-1304 AQCPGATANYTI
+1304 
-1316 TVNPS
+1316 
-1321 PIAVATFV
+1321 
-1329 SNDTV
+1329 
-1334 CSGQNINVSL
+1334 
-1344 SSTTA
+1344 
-1349 GTTFTW
+1349 
-1355 TAANGAGVTGGQNS
+1355 
-1369 AVPSATINQA
+1369 
-1379 LTNSS
+1379 
-1384 STVGNVTY
+1384 
-1392 MVTPSASSCAGSP
+1392 
-1405 LQVFAYVNP
+1405 
-1414 VATIAAL
+1414 
-1421 TSPTVC
+1421 
-1427 SQATITPTIF
+1427 
-1437 VSTPNGASFAWTV
+1437 
-1450 SNAQIGIAG
+1450 
-1459 PGNGQIAPWTATAN
+1459 
-1473 NTNAPITGTVTVTPM
+1473 
-1488 YNGCVGTAN
+1488 
-1497 SFTVTINP
+1497 
-1505 TPTVTNNALTQS
+1505 
-1517 ICSGANTAA
+1517 TAA
-1526 VTWTSNLVGTTYA
+1526 VTWTSNLAGTTYA
-1539 WTAVASAATLTGFTP
+1539 WTGVASDPTVTGFTA
-1554 SGNGN
+1554 SGSGN
-1559 LPALTLTNNSNSIGT
+1559 LPVMAITNSSNAVQT
-1574 VTYTVTPSSNGCS
+1574 VTYTVTPTRNGCS

-1618 LSSFS
+1618 PSAFQ
-1623 NSVAGGSYTYALQ
+1623 NTVAGGSYTYALQ
-1636 SPGLVPATITGYP
+1636 SPGAVPATLTGYP
-1649 TNGNGQVP
+1649 TTGSGQVP
-1657 VATINNAGTNPYTL
+1657 ASTINNSGTNPYTL
-1671 TYTITPT
+1671 SYTITPT
-1678 ANGCSGSTGSYTI
+1678 ANGCSGTSATYSI
-1691 TVNPAPVTTFSPG
+1691 TVNPAPVTTFSPA

-1711 QNTNLVTLG
+1711 QNTNGVTLG
-1720 SSTAGVTFTWT
+1720 SSTAGVTFTWS

-1736 PAGLGNVNVTSGT
+1736 PAGLANVNVTSGT
-1749 STIPVYQNL
+1749 SSIPAYQNL
-1758 TNNTITPL
+1758 TNNTIAPL

-1775 TGGASQCAGTPSSYT
+1775 TGGASQCAGSPSSYT
-1790 ITVNPVPTAVATFI
+1790 ITVNPVPTAVATFV

-1809 CSNSAINISLTSNT
+1809 CSNSTIDISLTSNT

-1831 AVNGLNSSGGA
+1831 AVNGVNTSGGA
-1842 NSVNPGISIQQPLV
+1842 NSVNPGISIQQSLV
-1856 NSSTNYGNVTYTIT
+1856 NNSTNYGNVTYTIT

-1880 PILVVAYVH
+1880 PIQAVAYVH
-1889 PVATIAALTSLTVCP
+1889 PVATIAALTSPTVCP

-1910 TAFVST
+1910 TVFVST
-1916 PNGASFAWTVSN
+1916 PNGASFTWTVSN
-1928 AQIGIA
+1928 AQLGIN

-1941 APWTAPAN
+1941 APWTAPSN
-1949 NTNAPITGTVTVTPT
+1949 NTIAPITGTITVTPT

-1978 INPTPTVTNI
+1978 ISPTPTVTNN

-1997 ANSAAVTWT
+1997 ASSTAVPWT

-2013 YAWTGVGSAAT
+2013 YAWSGVASDPS

-2029 ASGSGNLPVMS
+2029 ASGSGNLPVMAVANS
-2040 ITNASNAIQTV
+2040 SNAVHTV
-2051 TYTVTPTNNGCSG
+2051 TYTVTPTNSGCVG
-2064 QSITYTITVNPIP
+2064 PAITYTITVNPIP
-2077 QVTLSQNQTVCG
+2077 QVTLSQSQTVCG
-2089 GVATAS
+2089 GVASAS

-2112 SPGAIPA
+2112 GPGGVPA

-2127 GSSQIPVAT
+2127 GSGQIPVAT

-2142 NPYTLNYTI
+2142 NPFTLNYTI
-2151 TPTANNCSGTSA
+2151 TPTANGCNGAVA

-2169 NPAPAVTFSIPNQTV
+2169 NPAPAVTFSIPNETV
-2184 CNNANSQA
+2184 CNNGNSQA

-2200 NTTYSWAVQN
+2200 NTTFAWSIQN
-2210 PLPNGLGV
+2210 PLPNGLGAV
-2218 IQPTTGNT
+2218 QPTTGNT
-2226 SVIPSFTGLI
+2226 SVIPSFTGLT
-2236 NNTNQPVSF
+2236 NNTNQPISF
-2245 TISASASTTGN
+2245 TITAIASTTGS

-2278 TFVSNDTLCSNTQL
+2278 TFVSNDTLCNNTQL
-2292 NLGLSSVTP
+2292 NVALSSVTP
-2301 GVQYTWTVVAPNGV
+2301 AVQYTWTVVATNGI
-2315 TGASPSGAPS
+2315 TGASPSGA
-2325 ATIQQTLA
+2325 AAAVIQQTLA
-2333 NSNSS
+2333 NATSS
-2338 IALVTYTVTPQI
+2338 MGSVTYTVTPQI
-2350 GVCNGTVLNVPVY
+2350 GVCNGTVLSVPVY
-2363 VNPVAVMNPMAN
+2363 VNPVAVMNPMVN
-2375 LTACAGQA
+2375 LTACPTQA
-2383 LSPAAFGSVPA
+2383 LSPAAFGSVPT
-2394 PASFSWVNSN
+2394 PATFTWTNSN
-2404 QQVGIPGSGNGSI
+2404 QQVGIPTSGNGNI
-2417 ASWNA
+2417 ATWNA
-2422 PANNTLANLTATV
+2422 PANNTLANLSATV

-2443 CVGTSSSFSVTVYPT
+2443 CVGTSSSFSITVYPT

-2511 TLPTMTVAHSGNI
+2511 PLPPMTVAHSGNT
-2524 AQTITYAVIP
+2524 AQTITYSIIP
-2534 TSTNNCAGSAVTYT
+2534 TSTNNCAGTAVTYT
-2548 ININPNPSVS
+2548 VNINPNPSVS
-2558 SVVDQVICSG
+2558 NVVDQVICSG
-2568 TSTTVSNYQN
+2568 TSTTLSSYQN

-2626 YLITPNASGCTGQ
+2626 YLITPNALGCTGQ

-2666 QSSSAINM
+2666 QSSLAINM

-2700 GSSSTIPSFTLTQ
+2700 GSSATIPSFTLTQ
-2713 GTNAPQTVTIAA
+2713 GTNTPQTVTISA

-2750 VSPTVSP
+2750 VTSTVSP
-2757 ASTICSGTSVTLSL
+2757 ASTICSGASVTLSL

-2830 VNTTISVNPVAQ
+2830 VTTTISVNPVAQ
-2842 MTGLNNVSVCPGNN
+2842 ITGLNNISVCPGNN

-2883 ASGQGNLVPWNAPIN
+2883 SSGQGNLVPWNAPIN
-2898 NTVNPIVGLI
+2898 NTLNPIVGLI

-2926 VTVFPTPQITNAPL
+2926 VTVFPTPQITNPTL
-2940 QQTLCEGGPSA
+2940 QQTLCEGAPSA
-2951 PVNITSNLLGS
+2951 PVNITSNLPGS

-2979 TGSGNNP
+2979 VGSGNNP

-2999 QSAQYTLSAISTN
+2999 QSVQYTLSAISTN
-3012 QCPSAV
+3012 QCPSAS

-3025 NPIPVLNNPGGQTV
+3025 NPIPVLNNPGVQTV

-3060 WTAITPPVGLSG
+3060 WTAITPPAGLSG
-3072 FTVSGTGSLN
+3072 FTASGTGSLS

-3093 LQLVYLVTP
+3093 LQLVYSVTP
-3102 LANGCSGAALNYTI
+3102 FANGCSGAALNYTI

-3136 ATTNLVNLTTSTN
+3136 ATTTLVNLTTSTN

-3173 QIPTYTLLNNT
+3173 QIPAYTLLNNT
-3184 QGNLT
+3184 QGNLS

-3195 ASTGGGAVCPGVSST
+3195 ASTGGGAVCPGISST

-3223 VAIDSSLCSGANAQ
+3223 VAIDSSLCSGTNAQ
-3237 ITISSNTAGLTYTT
+3237 ITISSTTAGLTYTT

-3263 NVNGSQ
+3263 NVNGPQ
-3269 ISQTLINSGNAQ
+3269 ISQTLINSGNTQ
-3281 GTVTYTVTASAPPG
+3281 GTVTYTVTATAPPG
-3295 SSCPSQTTTL
+3295 SSCPSQTATL
-3305 PITVEPVASVQF
+3305 PITVEPVASVQY
-3317 SLPSQ
+3317 SVPSQ
-3322 SLCSGASNQLVNLTS
+3322 SLCSGASSQLVNLTS

-3343 ITWAASVPN
+3343 ITWQASVPN
-3352 GLSGMSLQGANTI
+3352 GLSGMSLQGGNTI
-3365 AATPITSNLNT
+3365 AAVPITSNLIT

-3423 VASLTSNIA
+3423 VASLTSNVA

-3504 FSQLNQTLCSGTTS
+3504 FSQLNQTLCSGTSS
-3518 QAVNILSQTPNAQI
+3518 QAVNILSPTPNAQI
-3532 SWSANI
+3532 SWTANI

-3554 VQTLV
+3554 AQSLV

-3567 VVYTVNVATQ
+3567 VVYAVNVATQ

-3626 PGNVAYTWSANQPA
+3626 PGNIAYTWSANQPA
-3640 GISGMATSGTNSI
+3640 GISGMATSGTNTI

-3660 NTSAP
+3660 NTAAP
-3665 VVLSYLATLT
+3665 VVLSYTATLT
-3675 YTNNNIPCIGTG
+3675 YTNNNIACNGTG
-3687 ATYSITVNPLPQVNA
+3687 GTYSITVNPLPQVTA
-3702 TIASPVIC
+3702 TISSPVIC

-3723 ANVNFNWTVT
+3723 ANANFNWTVS

-3749 NQVLVNNLLT
+3749 NQILVNNLLT

-3765 TVTASANNCT
+3765 TVTASANNCN

-3811 STPAGAVFAWTNS
+3811 STPAGASFVWTNS

-3899 LCTSNVGNT
+3899 LCTSNVAT
-3908 TLTWI
+3908 TSLTWI
-3913 QSSINVSGASNGNGT
+3913 QASTNVSGASNGNGT
-3928 SVNGVYTLSQALQS
+3928 SVNGVYTLSQTLTS
-3942 TTNAAGSVSYS
+3942 TTNAPGSVSYT
-3953 ITPSALSCVG
+3953 ITPAALGCVG

-3979 VNPGVQSI
+3979 VNPGSQSI

-4033 SSTSNQVI
+4033 SSTGNQVI

-4102 PGPGIQGAGNGIS
+4102 PGPGIQGAGSGIS

-4175 NVQLVSNSPGAL
+4175 NLQLSSNSPGAL
-4187 FNWTVSANAQLSGQ
+4187 FNWSVSANAQLTGQ
-4201 QAGSGANINQQI
+4201 VAGSGNSINQQI

-4249 QITPGPAVN
+4249 QITPGGAVN
-4258 TCITTPSFNLTGFSP
+4258 TCITTPPFNLTGFSP

-4283 TNGALATFSPAVA
+4283 TNGQLATFSPAVA
-4296 MVGQNPNAAYTT
+4296 GAGPH
-4308 TLTYTYT
+4308 TLTYSYT

-4360 NSYLWDFGNG
+4360 NSYLWNFGNG

-4399 CVDSITNNIHIVTTP
+4399 CMDSITNNIHIVTTP

-4454 GPFSNAQ
+4454 GPFSSAQ

-4525 SLGTPTNYIWNF
+4525 SLGSPTNYIWNF

-4571 GSDTAYYP
+4571 GSDTSYFP

-4657 QITIT
+4657 TITIT
-4662 VLAKPMVSFT
+4662 VLAKPQVAFT
-4672 VANDTLCTS
+4672 VVNDTLCTG
-4681 QVFSFTNTSSQL
+4681 QVFQFTNISSQL
-4693 SNVVWNFG
+4693 SNTVWSFG
-4701 NGATSNVYSPS
+4701 DGLGSNVYSPGHVYAS
-4712 YTYQNGGSYIVSM
+4712 GGTFLVSL
-4725 IGTSASNGCVDT
+4725 IGTSAAN
-4737 AYQFIQAI
+4737 
-4745 PSPNV
+4745 
-4750 VYDTNVYEG
+4750 
-4759 CVSFS
+4759 
-4764 ASFNE
+4764 
-4769 TSGTA
+4769 
-4774 SSAVWDYGDGN
+4774 
-4785 IGISPSS
+4785 
-4792 SHYYTTAG
+4792 
-4800 TYYPQVVAQ
+4800 
-4809 NAFGCTDTADFTV
+4809 GCTDTAYQLVYSIPSPVLAYDTLVYEGCAPLWVSFNELSGTATSALWDYDDGSIGIAPSSAHLYLNPGFYSPQVIALNTFGCADTANFTV
-4822 VVHPKP
+4822 VVHDVPVV
-4828 LSDFDIPIK
+4828 DFDVADK
-4837 TSCTVPFNVITT
+4837 TSCEVPFLVTPV
-4849 NNSQGALIYNWN
+4849 NNSQGAIVYDWD
-4861 FGNGTTSNQFSPVGT
+4861 FGNGSGSNQFEPTAT
-4876 YLQSGS
+4876 YTQTGNYLL
-4882 YQIVLMVYNQFGCG
+4882 VLMGYNQFGCG
-4896 DTSVQAVIVHPIP
+4896 DTTFQNIIVNPIP
-4909 IAGFTPDTTI
+4909 NSQFLPDTTA
-4919 GCEDLTVGFTNNS
+4919 GCEDLTVSFTNNS
-4932 VNSNTYLWNFGDG
+4932 TNGNLYFWNFGDG
-4945 TSIQAP
+4945 TSIQSL
-4951 NPIHTYMDPGFYT
+4951 NPTHTYTEPGVYD
-4964 VTLIATNIFGCT
+4964 VTLITTNMFGCV
-4976 DTLIDPNLIQ
+4976 DTLINQALITVYQ
-4986 VLQRPQAA
+4986 QPTAG
-4994 FTVSPSILYT
+4994 FTVFPSIVYT
-5004 EDAFVNLTNLATNYQ
+5004 EDPFVEITNTAQNYN
-5019 TGEYDFGNGI
+5019 TGEYYLGNGTVSGI
-5029 VYNINTEI
+5029 TLEQYS
-5037 YNYGTADSGDYVI
+5037 YGSSEAGDYNLM
-5050 TQVVYNQFGCSDTA
+5050 QVVYNNFGCSDTA
-5064 YAYIHIN
+5064 YQVIQLN

-5084 DLDGENDGWIPV
+5084 DADGENDSWIPV
-5096 ATGVGEIE
+5096 ATAMYSIE

-5111 GEEIFNTK
+5111 GEEVFTTT
-5119 DLSVKW
+5119 DLSKTW
-5125 DGTYQGK
+5125 DGKYRGQ
-5132 DCPVGVYSWKIIAR
+5132 DCPVGVYSWKIVAR
-5146 DINAELIVKS
+5146 DINQELIIKS

>member
-1 MRVDFPWFL
+1 
-10 VLSHMK
+10 MK

>member
-1 MRVDFPWFL
+1 MNPLKALVFL
-10 VLSHMK
+10 FFMP
-16 IMRIKSLLFLVVLL
+16 LLALAQAA
-30 SFGFAF
+30 SF
-36 SQVVPAF
+36 STSPAS
-43 NAVPAANGN
+43 NN
-52 NTIVVC
+52 NTITVC
-58 QGQTVLYTNAST
+58 QGSTVLYTNTST
-70 GTNNQTNYN
+70 GTNASTNYN

-91 QVGPHSVTYNNAG
+91 QVGPHNITYNNPG
-104 NYTTTLNLGNGNSTQ
+104 NYTTTLNLGNGVTSQ
-119 VNVNVVANNFTPA
+119 VNVIVVANNYTPS
-132 LTIQNSGQF
+132 LTIPNSSGF
-141 STTTFNGVTIFRRC
+141 STTTFNGITIFRRC
-155 GGGNTGN
+155 GNFNSGN
-162 FTFTDPNF
+162 FSFTDPAF
-170 ATYPAGTTFN
+170 ASYPAGTTFN
-180 YSWGDGTS
+180 YIWGDNTPN
-188 GSGNPTSILHSYV
+188 GSGNPNPITHLYN
-201 GQGYYPLTY
+201 GQGYYNFTY
-210 SVTFPSGCTFSVNY
+210 QVIFPGGCTFTNNY
-224 QVYVGGNPPAITL
+224 LVYVGGNPPTISLT
-237 SGSGSASCL
+237 GSGSNSCL
-246 PNPYSFTLGTPTT
+246 PSPYSFSIGTPNSPSAGTT
-259 PSVGTVFQIIY
+259 FQIIY
-270 NDGTPTS
+270 NDGTPTTTL
-277 FINSLS
+277 NGLN
-283 PNPLTINHV
+283 PNPQTINHV
-292 FNQTSCGI
+292 FSQTSCGI
-300 NSTIQ
+300 NSVIAQ
-305 STTYTNS
+305 QTYTNAYS
-312 YAIQVVATNGC
+312 IQVVATNGC

-335 SAGGSVNA
+335 SAGASVNA
-343 NITAIPNTNVV
+343 SISANPNTNVI
-354 CVNSPV
+354 CVNQPI
-360 TFQDASNHGT
+360 TFNDASNHGT
-370 NVYGGSCDSLFGR
+370 NVYGGSCDSIFGR
-383 YWTISPNSGFTA
+383 YWTI
-395 AGALG
+395 
-400 SSNGFLPNSGAGYDW
+400 LPNAGYTTSGTMGNPNGWLPNTANGYDW
-415 TSWTNGAQNLPVTWS
+415 TSWSNGSAALPVTWT

-437 TLHLGNDC
+437 VLHLGNDC
-445 GLDSTVYNICVTAA
+445 GMDSVVYNICVVAA
-459 TVANFS
+459 TVANFT
-465 LPVATACAPAQISP
+465 LPQATACAP
-479 VNNSSVPGC
+479 VNITPNNTSSTPGC
-488 NNSNAYNWSVIATN
+488 NLTNVFSWSVTSTN
-502 PQNCNYLNGAS
+502 PQNCNFNGGPS
-513 VQPNNSVAGNP
+513 VQPANSALANP
-524 TFNFN
+524 TFSFN

-534 TVQLITALGN
+534 TIQLTLGLN
-544 AVIGSA
+544 NQVLGAS
-550 CAADTFTQQITIKG
+550 CAQTTYSQQITIKG

-582 SPTITLNNCYGLSPA
+582 SPTIVMNNCYGTSPN

-604 PNNNI
+604 PGNTI
-609 PAGSIPSPLTANT
+609 PAGSIPSPTSANT
-622 LNPGSITYPSSV
+622 LNPGSITYPSST
-634 GSPFPFQLT
+634 GSPFPFNLT
-643 ATNECGPTTVTQ
+643 ATNECGPTTVAS
-655 NITVQNPVVV
+655 TVVVNNPVVV
-665 TTGSYGPFC
+665 TPGSYGPFC
-674 VNSPVPLSGTV
+674 LNTPVPLNGNV
-685 TGGVLNGN
+685 TGGVVTGY
-693 WTANVAGGSFSPVG
+693 WTANVAGGSFSIPGLG
-707 GVANSG
+707 GANTG
-713 ALVST
+713 ALNAI
-718 YTPPA
+718 YTPPI
-723 GYSGNIVFTL
+723 GYSGNIILTL
-733 TSNAPQAPCQVATA
+733 TSGQPLAPCQAVSATTTIVFNPLATA
-747 QTTVTFNQ
+747 S
-755 VATVNAGAYPNG
+755 AGVYPNG
-767 VCMNQ
+767 VCMNGS
-772 PLILN
+772 LSLN
-777 GTIGGAAS
+777 GSIGGAAS
-785 SATWTTNSGGTFSN
+785 SASWSSSIGGTFSN
-799 PNALNSTWTPPLG
+799 VNSLTSSWSPPAN

-825 PAGPCNAAVA
+825 PAGPCNPAVA
-835 TTNVTVKPLPV
+835 TINVTVHPLPV
-846 ATSPVTVGPICS
+846 ATAPQSVGPICS
-858 GANGVFAL
+858 GSNAVINVTSTINPTSFAWTASFPAGV
-866 SSTLTPTNYNWAIT
+866 T
-880 SVPPGVVATASG
+880 GTASG
-892 TVNSNTNSGT
+892 TLNPGSSSAT
-902 LTTPITNNTNAPQ
+902 LTTALTNNTNAPQ
-915 TLTYV
+915 TVTYT
-920 FTPVSNG
+920 FIPSSNG
-927 CPGTPSST
+927 CPGAPVTT
-935 QITIQPVATI
+935 QVVVQPVATVGPFSPI
-945 SALSNLTV
+945 AV
-953 CPGATLTPTSFVSN
+953 CPGATITPPAFVSN
-967 PNGATFTWTN
+967 PNGATFSWVSSN
-977 NNANIG
+977 PAGIG
-983 LAVSGSG
+983 SPPNGTG
-990 QITPWTAPVNNSLAI
+990 QMSPWTAPANNSNA
-1005 ITGTVSVSPTFNAC
+1005 TVTSNIAVTPTFNNC
-1019 PGTNATFT
+1019 PGTT
-1027 VNISPTPSITNA
+1027 VSFVITINPTPTVTN
-1039 NLAQSICSG
+1039 NTLTQSTCSG
-1048 ANTTAVTW
+1048 ANTAAVTW
-1056 TSALATTTYAWAG
+1056 TSNLVGTTYAWTA
-1069 VASVGTVT
+1069 VASSPNLT
-1077 GFTASGNGVLPSM
+1077 GFTTPGTGNLPVM
-1090 AIVNSGNSPQTV
+1090 TITNSGNTPETV

-1114 GPAFTYTI
+1114 GPPFTYTI

-1175 NGNGQIPSATINNG
+1175 NGNGQILSATINNG

-1281 NLTNNTAAPITVTLQ
+1281 NLTNNTTAPITVTLQ
-1296 AQASTSGP
+1296 AQATTSGP

-1321 PIAVATFV
+1321 PIASANFV

-1334 CSGQNINVSL
+1334 CSGQNINIAL

-1384 STVGNVTY
+1384 GAVGNVTY
-1392 MVTPSASSCAGSP
+1392 TVNPSASSCAGSP

-1427 SQATITPTIF
+1427 SQATITPTVF

-1459 PGNGQIAPWTATAN
+1459 PGSGQIAPWTATAN
-1473 NTNAPITGTVTVTPM
+1473 NTNAPITGTVTVTPT

-1505 TPTVTNNALTQS
+1505 TPTVTNNALAQS

-1574 VTYTVTPSSNGCS
+1574 VTYTVTPSRNGCS

-1636 SPGLVPATITGYP
+1636 SPGLVPATINGYP

-1736 PAGLGNVNVTSGT
+1736 PAGLGNINVTSGT

-1758 TNNTITPL
+1758 TNNTVTPL

-1775 TGGASQCAGTPSSYT
+1775 TGGASQCAGSPSSYT

-1831 AVNGLNSSGGA
+1831 AVNGLNTSGGA

-1880 PILVVAYVH
+1880 PIQVVAYVH
-1889 PVATIAALTSLTVCP
+1889 PVATIAALTSPTVCP
-1904 QATITP
+1904 QAIITP

-1928 AQIGIA
+1928 AQIGIV

-1988 NLTQSLCSG
+1988 NLSQSLCSG

-2013 YAWTGVGSAAT
+2013 YAWTGLGSAAT

-2040 ITNASNAIQTV
+2040 ITNASNAVQTV
-2051 TYTVTPTNNGCSG
+2051 TYTVTPTRNGCSG
-2064 QSITYTITVNPIP
+2064 PAITYTITVNPIP

-2089 GVATAS
+2089 GVATGA

-2102 AGGSFTYALQ
+2102 AGGSFTYVLQ
-2112 SPGAIPA
+2112 GAGGVPA

-2127 GSSQIPVAT
+2127 GSGQIPVAT

-2142 NPYTLNYTI
+2142 NPYTLNYTV
-2151 TPTANNCSGTSA
+2151 TPTANGCSGTSA

-2200 NTTYSWAVQN
+2200 NTTYSWAIQN

-2218 IQPTTGNT
+2218 VLPTSGNN
-2226 SVIPSFTGLI
+2226 SIIPAFTGLT

-2292 NLGLSSVTP
+2292 NVALSSVTP
-2301 GVQYTWTVVAPNGV
+2301 AVQYTWTVVAPNGV

-2325 ATIQQTLA
+2325 AAIQQTLA

-2375 LTACAGQA
+2375 LTACPGQA
-2383 LSPAAFGSVPA
+2383 LSPAAFGSVPS

-2422 PANNTLANLTATV
+2422 PANNTIANLTATV

-2443 CVGTSSSFSVTVYPT
+2443 CVGTSSSFSITVYPT

-2511 TLPTMTVAHSGNI
+2511 PLPPMTVAHSGNT

-2534 TSTNNCAGSAVTYT
+2534 TSTNNCAGTAVTYT

-2558 SVVDQVICSG
+2558 NVVDQVICSG
-2568 TSTTVSNYQN
+2568 TSTTLSSYQN

-2603 PSGSGQLAAAV
+2603 PSGSSQLAAAV

-2666 QSSSAINM
+2666 QSSLAINM

-2700 GSSSTIPSFTLTQ
+2700 GSSATIPSFTLTQ
-2713 GTNAPQTVTIAA
+2713 GTNTPQTVTISA

-2750 VSPTVSP
+2750 VTSTVSP
-2757 ASTICSGTSVTLSL
+2757 ASTICSGSSVTLSL

-2830 VNTTISVNPVAQ
+2830 VTTTISVNPVAQ
-2842 MTGLNNVSVCPGNN
+2842 ITGLNNISVCPGNN

-2898 NTVNPIVGLI
+2898 NTLNPIVGLI

-2926 VTVFPTPQITNAPL
+2926 VTVFPTPQITNPTL
-2940 QQTLCEGGPSA
+2940 QQTLCEGAPSA
-2951 PVNITSNLLGS
+2951 PVNITSNLPGS

-2979 TGSGNNP
+2979 VGSGNNP

-2999 QSAQYTLSAISTN
+2999 QSVQYTLSAISTN
-3012 QCPSAV
+3012 QCPSAS

-3025 NPIPVLNNPGGQTV
+3025 NPTPVLNNPGVQTV

-3060 WTAITPPVGLSG
+3060 WTAITPPAGLSG
-3072 FTVSGTGSLN
+3072 FTASGTGSLS

-3093 LQLVYLVTP
+3093 LQLVYSVTP
-3102 LANGCSGAALNYTI
+3102 FANGCSGAALNYTI

-3136 ATTNLVNLTTSTN
+3136 ATTTLVNLTTSTN

-3173 QIPTYTLLNNT
+3173 QIPAYTLLNNT
-3184 QGNLT
+3184 QGNLS

-3195 ASTGGGAVCPGVSST
+3195 ASTGGGAVCPGISST

-3223 VAIDSSLCSGANAQ
+3223 VAIDSSLCSGTNAQ
-3237 ITISSNTAGLTYTT
+3237 ITISSTTAGLTYTT

-3263 NVNGSQ
+3263 NVNGPQ
-3269 ISQTLINSGNAQ
+3269 ISQTLINSGNTQ
-3281 GTVTYTVTASAPPG
+3281 GTVTYTVTATAPPG
-3295 SSCPSQTTTL
+3295 SSCPSQTATL
-3305 PITVEPVASVQF
+3305 PITVEPVASVQY
-3317 SLPSQ
+3317 SVPSQ
-3322 SLCSGASNQLVNLTS
+3322 SLCSGASSQLVNLTS

-3343 ITWAASVPN
+3343 ITWQASVPN
-3352 GLSGMSLQGANTI
+3352 GLSGMSLQGGNTI
-3365 AATPITSNLNT
+3365 AAVPITSNLNT

-3423 VASLTSNIA
+3423 VASLTSNVA

-3504 FSQLNQTLCSGTTS
+3504 FSQLNQTLCSGTSS
-3518 QAVNILSQTPNAQI
+3518 QAVNILSPTPNAQI
-3532 SWSANI
+3532 SWTANI

-3554 VQTLV
+3554 AQSLV

-3567 VVYTVNVATQ
+3567 VVYAVNVATQ

-3626 PGNVAYTWSANQPA
+3626 PGNIAYTWSANQPA

-3660 NTSAP
+3660 NTAAP
-3665 VVLSYLATLT
+3665 VVLSYTSTLT
-3675 YTNNNIPCIGTG
+3675 YTNNNIACNGTG
-3687 ATYSITVNPLPQVNA
+3687 GTYSITVNPLPQVTA
-3702 TIASPVIC
+3702 TISSPVIC

-3723 ANVNFNWTVT
+3723 ANANFNWTVS
-3733 ASNGITGSQN
+3733 ASNGITGAQN

-3749 NQVLVNNLLT
+3749 NQILVNNLLT

-3765 TVTASANNCT
+3765 TVTASANNCN

-3811 STPAGAVFAWTNS
+3811 STPAGASFVWTNS
-3824 NQTIGLIGNGSGSIS
+3824 NQAIGLIGNGSGSIS

-3899 LCTSNVGNT
+3899 LCTSNVAT
-3908 TLTWI
+3908 TSLTWI
-3913 QSSINVSGASNGNGT
+3913 QASTNVSGASNGNGT
-3928 SVNGVYTLSQALQS
+3928 SVNGVYTLSQTLTS
-3942 TTNAAGSVSYS
+3942 TTNAPGSVSYT
-3953 ITPSALSCVG
+3953 ITPFALGCVG

-3979 VNPGVQSI
+3979 VNPGSQSI

-4033 SSTSNQVI
+4033 SSTGNQVI

-4102 PGPGIQGAGNGIS
+4102 AGPGIQGAGSGIS

-4130 QVTYQIT
+4130 QVTYQII

-4175 NVQLVSNSPGAL
+4175 NVQLASNSPGAL

-4249 QITPGPAVN
+4249 QITPGPAMN
-4258 TCITTPSFNLTGFSP
+4258 TCITTPPFNLTGFSP

-4283 TNGALATFSPAVA
+4283 TNGQLATFSPAVA
-4296 MVGQNPNAAYTT
+4296 GAGPH
-4308 TLTYTYT
+4308 TLTYSYT

-4360 NSYLWDFGNG
+4360 NSYLWNFGNG

-4399 CVDSITNNIHIVTTP
+4399 CMDSITNNIHIVTTP

-4454 GPFSNAQ
+4454 GPFSSAQ
-4461 NPGALTF
+4461 NPGAVTF

-4482 SVTNLCGT
+4482 SATNLCGT

-4525 SLGTPTNYIWNF
+4525 SLGSPTNYIWNF

-4657 QITIT
+4657 TITIT
-4662 VLAKPMVSFT
+4662 VLAKPQVAFT
-4672 VANDTLCTS
+4672 VVNDTLCTG
-4681 QVFSFTNTSSQL
+4681 QVFQFTNISSQL
-4693 SNVVWNFG
+4693 SNTVWSFG
-4701 NGATSNVYSPS
+4701 DGLGSNVYSPGHVYAS
-4712 YTYQNGGSYIVSM
+4712 GGTFLVSL
-4725 IGTSASNGCVDT
+4725 IGTSAAN
-4737 AYQFIQAI
+4737 
-4745 PSPNV
+4745 
-4750 VYDTNVYEG
+4750 
-4759 CVSFS
+4759 
-4764 ASFNE
+4764 
-4769 TSGTA
+4769 
-4774 SSAVWDYGDGN
+4774 
-4785 IGISPSS
+4785 
-4792 SHYYTTAG
+4792 
-4800 TYYPQVVAQ
+4800 
-4809 NAFGCTDTADFTV
+4809 GCTDTAYQLVYSIPSPVLAYDTLVYEGCAPLAVSFNELSGTATSALWDYDDGSIGIAPSSSHNYPNPGSYTPQVIALNTFGCADTANFTV
-4822 VVHPKP
+4822 VVHDVPVV
-4828 LSDFDIPIK
+4828 DFDVADK
-4837 TSCTVPFNVITT
+4837 TSCEVPFLVTPV
-4849 NNSQGALIYNWN
+4849 NNSQGAIVYDWD
-4861 FGNGTTSNQFSPVGT
+4861 FGNGSGSNQFEPTAT
-4876 YLQSGS
+4876 YTQTGNYLL
-4882 YQIVLMVYNQFGCG
+4882 VLMGYNQFGCG
-4896 DTSVQAVIVHPIP
+4896 DTTFQNIIVNPIP
-4909 IAGFTPDTTI
+4909 NSQFLPDTTA
-4919 GCEDLTVGFTNNS
+4919 GCEDLTVSFTNNS
-4932 VNSNTYLWNFGDG
+4932 TNGNLYFWNFGDG
-4945 TSIQAP
+4945 SSVQSL
-4951 NPIHTYMDPGFYT
+4951 NPTHTYTEPGVYD
-4964 VTLIATNIFGCT
+4964 VTLITTNMFGCV
-4976 DTLIDPNLIQ
+4976 DTTINQALITVYQQPT
-4986 VLQRPQAA
+4986 AG
-4994 FTVSPSILYT
+4994 FTVFPSIVYT
-5004 EDAFVNLTNLATNYQ
+5004 EDPFVEITNTAQNYN
-5019 TGEYDFGNGI
+5019 TGEYYLGNGI
-5029 VYNINTEI
+5029 VSGITLEQYS
-5037 YNYGTADSGDYVI
+5037 YGSSEAGEYTIS
-5050 TQVVYNQFGCSDTA
+5050 QVVYNNFGCSDTA
-5064 YAYIHIN
+5064 YQVIQLN

-5084 DLDGENDGWIPV
+5084 DADGENDSWIPV
-5096 ATGVGEIE
+5096 ATAMFSIE

-5111 GEEIFNTK
+5111 GEEVFTTT
-5119 DLSVKW
+5119 DLSKTW
-5125 DGTYQGK
+5125 DGKYRGQ
-5132 DCPVGVYSWKIIAR
+5132 DCPVGVYSWKIVAR
-5146 DINAELIVKS
+5146 DINQELIIKS

>member
-1 MRVDFPWFL
+1 MNPLKAL
-10 VLSHMK
+10 VF
-16 IMRIKSLLFLVVLL
+16 LLFMPFLALAQATA
-30 SFGFAF
+30 SF
-36 SQVVPAF
+36 STSPAS
-43 NAVPAANGN
+43 NN
-52 NTIVVC
+52 NTITVC
-58 QGQTVLYTNAST
+58 QGSTVLYTNTST
-70 GTNNQTNYN
+70 GTNASTNYN

-91 QVGPHSVTYNNAG
+91 QVGPHNITYNNPG
-104 NYTTTLNLGNGNSTQ
+104 NYTTTLNLGNGVTSQ
-119 VNVNVVANNFTPA
+119 VNVTVVANNYTPS
-132 LTIQNSGQF
+132 LTIPNSSGF
-141 STTTFNGVTIFRRC
+141 STTTFNGITIFRRC
-155 GGGNTGN
+155 GNYNSGN
-162 FTFTDPNF
+162 FSFTDPAF
-170 ATYPAGTTFN
+170 ASYPAGTTFN
-180 YSWGDGTS
+180 YIWGDNTPN
-188 GSGNPTSILHSYV
+188 GSGNPNPITHLYN
-201 GQGYYPLTY
+201 GQGYYNFTY
-210 SVTFPSGCTFSVNY
+210 QVIFPGGCTFTNNY
-224 QVYVGGNPPAITL
+224 LVYVGGNPPTISLT
-237 SGSGSASCL
+237 GSGSNSCL
-246 PNPYSFTLGTPTT
+246 PSPYSFSIGTPNSPSAGTT
-259 PSVGTVFQIIY
+259 FQIIY
-270 NDGTPTS
+270 NDGTPTTTL
-277 FINSLS
+277 NGLN
-283 PNPLTINHV
+283 PNPQTINHV
-292 FNQTSCGI
+292 FSQTSCGI
-300 NSTIQ
+300 NSVIAQ
-305 STTYTNS
+305 QTYTNAYS
-312 YAIQVVATNGC
+312 IQVVATNGC

-335 SAGGSVNA
+335 SAGASVNA
-343 NITAIPNTNVV
+343 SISANPNTNVI
-354 CVNSPV
+354 CVNQPI
-360 TFQDASNHGT
+360 TFNDASNHGT
-370 NVYGGSCDSLFGR
+370 NVYGGSCDSIFGR
-383 YWTISPNSGFTA
+383 YWTI
-395 AGALG
+395 
-400 SSNGFLPNSGAGYDW
+400 LPNTGYTTSGTMGNPNGWLPNTANGYDW
-415 TSWTNGAQNLPVTWS
+415 TSWSNGSAALPVTWT

-437 TLHLGNDC
+437 VLHLGNDC
-445 GLDSTVYNICVTAA
+445 GMDSVVYNICVVAA
-459 TVANFS
+459 TVANFT
-465 LPVATACAPAQISP
+465 LPLATACAP
-479 VNNSSVPGC
+479 VNITPNNTSSTPGC
-488 NNSNAYNWSVIATN
+488 NLTNVFSWSVTSTN
-502 PQNCNYLNGAS
+502 PQNCNFNGGPS
-513 VQPNNSVAGNP
+513 VQPANSALANP
-524 TFNFN
+524 TFSFN

-534 TVQLITALGN
+534 TIQLTLGLN
-544 AVIGSA
+544 NQVLGSS
-550 CAADTFTQQITIKG
+550 CAQTTYSQQITIKG

-582 SPTITLNNCYGLSPA
+582 SPIIVMNNCYGTSPN

-604 PNNNI
+604 PGNTI
-609 PAGSIPSPLTANT
+609 PAGSIPSPTSANT
-622 LNPGSITYPSSV
+622 LNPGSITYPSST
-634 GSPFPFQLT
+634 GSPFPFNLT
-643 ATNECGPTTVTQ
+643 ATNECGPTTVASTIVV
-655 NITVQNPVVV
+655 NNPVVV
-665 TTGSYGPFC
+665 TPGSYGPFC
-674 VNSPVPLSGTV
+674 LNTPVPLNGNV
-685 TGGVLNGN
+685 TGGVVTGY
-693 WTANVAGGSFSPVG
+693 WTANVAGGSFSIPGLG
-707 GVANSG
+707 GANTG
-713 ALVST
+713 ALNAI
-718 YTPPA
+718 YTPPP
-723 GYSGNIVFTL
+723 GYSGNIILTL
-733 TSNAPQAPCQVATA
+733 TSGQPAAPCQAVSATTTLVFNPVATA
-747 QTTVTFNQ
+747 S
-755 VATVNAGAYPNG
+755 AGAYPNG
-767 VCMNQ
+767 ACMNGT
-772 PLILN
+772 LALN
-777 GTIGGAAS
+777 GSIGGAAS
-785 SATWTTNSGGTFSN
+785 SATWTSNVGGSFTPN
-799 PNALNSTWTPPLG
+799 ANALNANWAPPAN

-825 PAGPCNAAVA
+825 PAGPCNPAVA
-835 TTNVTVKPLPV
+835 TINVTVHPLPV
-846 ATSPVTVGPICS
+846 ATAPQSVGPICS
-858 GANGVFAL
+858 GSNAVINVTSTINPTSFAWTASFPAGV
-866 SSTLTPTNYNWAIT
+866 T
-880 SVPPGVVATASG
+880 GTASG
-892 TVNSNTNSGT
+892 TLNPGSSSAT
-902 LTTPITNNTNAPQ
+902 LTTALTNNTNAPQ
-915 TLTYV
+915 TVTYT
-920 FTPVSNG
+920 FIPSSNG
-927 CPGTPSST
+927 CPGAPVTT
-935 QITIQPVATI
+935 QVVVQPVATVGPFSPI
-945 SALSNLTV
+945 AV
-953 CPGATLTPTSFVSN
+953 CPGATITPPAFVSN
-967 PNGATFTWTN
+967 PNGATFSWVSSN
-977 NNANIG
+977 PAGIG
-983 LAVSGSG
+983 SPPNGTG
-990 QITPWTAPVNNSLAI
+990 QMSPWTAPANNSN
-1005 ITGTVSVSPTFNAC
+1005 TTVSTNIAVTPTFNNC
-1019 PGTNATFT
+1019 PGT
-1027 VNISPTPSITNA
+1027 
-1039 NLAQSICSG
+1039 
-1048 ANTTAVTW
+1048 
-1056 TSALATTTYAWAG
+1056 
-1069 VASVGTVT
+1069 
-1077 GFTASGNGVLPSM
+1077 TASFV
-1090 AIVNSGNSPQTV
+1090 
-1102 TYTVIPTRNGCP
+1102 
-1114 GPAFTYTI
+1114 I
-1122 TINPTPVLTL
+1122 TINPTP
-1132 SANQTIC
+1132 S
-1139 GGQTTLVSTI
+1139 
-1149 SNSVAGGTLAYA
+1149 
-1161 LQNPPPA
+1161 
-1168 TVTGHPT
+1168 
-1175 NGNGQIPSATINNG
+1175 
-1189 GTSPY
+1189 
-1194 TLNYTVTPTANNCSG
+1194 
-1209 STGTY
+1209 
-1214 SITVNP
+1214 
-1220 APVTAFSQ
+1220 
-1228 GNQTI
+1228 
-1233 CTGQNT
+1233 
-1239 TLVTLSSA
+1239 
-1247 TPSVSFSWSLQGAVP
+1247 
-1262 AGLGN
+1262 
-1267 FNPTSGTSSIPIYS
+1267 
-1281 NLTNNTAAPITVTLQ
+1281 
-1296 AQASTSGP
+1296 
-1304 AQCPGATANYTI
+1304 
-1316 TVNPS
+1316 
-1321 PIAVATFV
+1321 
-1329 SNDTV
+1329 
-1334 CSGQNINVSL
+1334 
-1344 SSTTA
+1344 
-1349 GTTFTW
+1349 
-1355 TAANGAGVTGGQNS
+1355 
-1369 AVPSATINQA
+1369 
-1379 LTNSS
+1379 
-1384 STVGNVTY
+1384 
-1392 MVTPSASSCAGSP
+1392 
-1405 LQVFAYVNP
+1405 
-1414 VATIAAL
+1414 
-1421 TSPTVC
+1421 
-1427 SQATITPTIF
+1427 
-1437 VSTPNGASFAWTV
+1437 
-1450 SNAQIGIAG
+1450 
-1459 PGNGQIAPWTATAN
+1459 
-1473 NTNAPITGTVTVTPM
+1473 
-1488 YNGCVGTAN
+1488 
-1497 SFTVTINP
+1497 
-1505 TPTVTNNALTQS
+1505 VTNNILTQS
-1517 ICSGANTAA
+1517 TCSGANTAA

-1539 WTAVASAATLTGFTP
+1539 WTGVASDPMVTGFTA
-1554 SGNGN
+1554 SGSGN
-1559 LPALTLTNNSNSIGT
+1559 LPVMAITNSSNAVQT
-1574 VTYTVTPSSNGCS
+1574 VTYTVTPTRNGCS

-1618 LSSFS
+1618 PSTFQ
-1623 NSVAGGSYTYALQ
+1623 NTVAGGSYTYALQ
-1636 SPGLVPATITGYP
+1636 SPGAVPATLTGFP
-1649 TNGNGQVP
+1649 TTGSGQVP
-1657 VATINNAGTNPYTL
+1657 ASTINNSGTNPYTL
-1671 TYTITPT
+1671 SYTITPT
-1678 ANGCSGSTGSYTI
+1678 ANGCSGSTGTYTI

-1711 QNTNLVTLG
+1711 QNTNVVTLG
-1720 SSTAGVTFTWT
+1720 SSTAGVTFTWS

-1736 PAGLGNVNVTSGT
+1736 PAGLANVNVTSGT
-1749 STIPVYQNL
+1749 SSIPAYQNL

-1775 TGGASQCAGTPSSYT
+1775 TGGASQCAGSPSSYT
-1790 ITVNPVPTAVATFI
+1790 ITVNPVPTAVAAFV

-1831 AVNGLNSSGGA
+1831 AVNGLNTSGGA

-1880 PILVVAYVH
+1880 PIQVVAYVH
-1889 PVATIAALTSLTVCP
+1889 PVATIAALTSPTVCP
-1904 QATITP
+1904 QAIVTP

-1988 NLTQSLCSG
+1988 NLSQSLCSG

-2013 YAWTGVGSAAT
+2013 YAWTGLGSAAT

-2040 ITNASNAIQTV
+2040 ITNASNAVQTV
-2051 TYTVTPTNNGCSG
+2051 TYTVTPTNSGCVG
-2064 QSITYTITVNPIP
+2064 PAITYTITVNPIP

-2089 GVATAS
+2089 GVATGA

-2102 AGGSFTYALQ
+2102 AGGSFTYVLQ
-2112 SPGAIPA
+2112 GAGGVPA

-2127 GSSQIPVAT
+2127 GSGQIPVAT

-2142 NPYTLNYTI
+2142 NPYTLNYTV
-2151 TPTANNCSGTSA
+2151 TPTGNGCSGASA
-2163 TYSITV
+2163 IYSITV

-2200 NTTYSWAVQN
+2200 NTTYSWAIQN

-2218 IQPTTGNT
+2218 VLPTSGNN
-2226 SVIPSFTGLI
+2226 SIIPSFTGLT

-2292 NLGLSSVTP
+2292 NVALSSVTP
-2301 GVQYTWTVVAPNGV
+2301 AVQYTWTVVAPNGV

-2325 ATIQQTLA
+2325 AAIQQTLA

-2363 VNPVAVMNPMAN
+2363 VNPVAVMNPMPN
-2375 LTACAGQA
+2375 LTACPGQA
-2383 LSPAAFGSVPA
+2383 LSPAAFGSVPS

-2443 CVGTSSSFSVTVYPT
+2443 CIGTSSSFSITVYPT

-2472 GVATSPITFTSN
+2472 GIATSPITFTSN
-2484 LNGTSFA
+2484 LNGSSFA

-2511 TLPTMTVAHSGNI
+2511 PLPTMTVAHSGNTP
-2524 AQTITYAVIP
+2524 QTITYSIIP
-2534 TSTNNCAGSAVTYT
+2534 TSTNNCAGTAVTYT
-2548 ININPNPSVS
+2548 VNINPNPSVS
-2558 SVVDQVICSG
+2558 NVVDQVICSG
-2568 TSTTVSNYQN
+2568 TSTTLSSYQN
-2578 NVAGGGFTWS
+2578 NVAGGGFSWS

-2598 TGFLA
+2598 SGFLA
-2603 PSGSGQLAAAV
+2603 PSGNNQLAAAV
-2614 VSNSGS
+2614 VSNSGT

-2626 YLITPNASGCTGQ
+2626 YLITPNAAGCNGQ

-2666 QSSSAINM
+2666 QSSLAINM

-2685 TVTASNNVSGVNPNS
+2685 IVTASNNVSGVNPNS
-2700 GSSSTIPSFTLTQ
+2700 GSSATIPSFTLTQ
-2713 GTNAPQTVTIAA
+2713 GTNTPQTVTISA

-2750 VSPTVSP
+2750 VTPTVSP
-2757 ASTICSGTSVTLSL
+2757 ASTICAGSSVTLSL
-2771 SSNVA
+2771 SSNVV

-2801 SNTLLN
+2801 TNNLLN

-2830 VNTTISVNPVAQ
+2830 VTTTISVNPVAQ
-2842 MTGLNNVSVCPGNN
+2842 MTGLNNISVCPGNN

-2898 NTVNPIVGLI
+2898 NTLNPIVGLI

-2926 VTVFPTPQITNAPL
+2926 VTVFPTPQITNATL
-2940 QQTLCEGGPSA
+2940 QQTLCEGAPSA
-2951 PVNITSNLLGS
+2951 SVNITSNLPGS

-2979 TGSGNNP
+2979 VGSGNNP

-2999 QSAQYTLSAISTN
+2999 QSVQYTLSAISTN
-3012 QCPSAV
+3012 QCPSAS

-3025 NPIPVLNNPGGQTV
+3025 NPIPVLNNPGVQTV

-3060 WTAITPPVGLSG
+3060 WTAITPPAGLSG
-3072 FTVSGTGSLN
+3072 FTASGTGSLS

-3093 LQLVYLVTP
+3093 LQLVYSVTP

-3136 ATTNLVNLTTSTN
+3136 ATTTLVNLTTNTN
-3149 NATIAWNVSVP
+3149 NATIAWSASVP

-3173 QIPTYTLLNNT
+3173 QIPAYSLINNT

-3195 ASTGGGAVCPGVSST
+3195 ASTAGGTVCPGVSTT

-3223 VAIDSSLCSGANAQ
+3223 VAVDSSICSGSNAQ
-3237 ITISSNTAGLTYTT
+3237 ITISSNTAGLTFVT

-3263 NVNGSQ
+3263 NVNGPQ
-3269 ISQTLINSGNAQ
+3269 ISQTLINSGNTQ
-3281 GTVTYTVTASAPPG
+3281 GTVTYTVTATAPPG
-3295 SSCPSQTTTL
+3295 SSCPSQTATL
-3305 PITVEPVASVQF
+3305 PITVEPVASVQY
-3317 SLPSQ
+3317 SVPSQ
-3322 SLCSGASNQLVNLTS
+3322 SLCSGASSQLVNLTS

-3343 ITWAASVPN
+3343 ITWQASVPN
-3352 GLSGMSLQGANTI
+3352 GLSGMSLQGGNTI
-3365 AATPITSNLNT
+3365 TAAPITSNLNT

-3386 VINGCT
+3386 LINGCT

-3423 VASLTSNIA
+3423 VASLTSNVA

-3504 FSQLNQTLCSGTTS
+3504 FSQLNQTLCSGTSS
-3518 QAVNILSQTPNAQI
+3518 QAVNILSPTPNAQI
-3532 SWSANI
+3532 SWTANI

-3554 VQTLV
+3554 AQSLV

-3626 PGNVAYTWSANQPA
+3626 PGNIAYTWSANQPA

-3660 NTSAP
+3660 NTAAP
-3665 VVLSYLATLT
+3665 VVLSYTATLT
-3675 YTNNNIPCIGTG
+3675 YTNNNIACNGTG
-3687 ATYSITVNPLPQVNA
+3687 GTYSITVNPLPQVTA
-3702 TIASPVIC
+3702 TVSSPIIC

-3723 ANVNFNWTVT
+3723 ANANFMWTVA
-3733 ASNGITGSQN
+3733 ASNGITGAQN

-3749 NQVLVNNLLT
+3749 NQILVNNLLT

-3775 GSPVTATISINPN
+3775 GSPVTATVSINPN
-3788 PSVTQVNNIV
+3788 PSVTQVNNVV

-3811 STPAGAVFAWTNS
+3811 STPAGASFVWTNS
-3824 NQTIGLIGNGSGSIS
+3824 NQTIGLIGNGSGNIS

-3899 LCTSNVGNT
+3899 LCTSNVAT
-3908 TLTWI
+3908 TSLTWI
-3913 QSSINVSGASNGNGT
+3913 QASTNVSGASNGNGT
-3928 SVNGVYTLSQALQS
+3928 SVNGVYTLSQTLTS
-3942 TTNAAGSVSYS
+3942 TTNAPGSVSYT
-3953 ITPSALSCVG
+3953 ITPSALGCVG

-3979 VNPGVQSI
+3979 VNPGSQSI

-4033 SSTSNQVI
+4033 SSTGNQVI

-4102 PGPGIQGAGNGIS
+4102 PGPGIQGAGSGIS
-4115 NPIIQQLSNNTLNPS
+4115 NPIVQQLSNNTLNPS
-4130 QVTYQIT
+4130 QVTYQII
-4137 PSANGCDG
+4137 PSANACDG
-4145 ALVSV
+4145 AMVSV

-4175 NVQLVSNSPGAL
+4175 NVQLASNSPGAL

-4236 TQDTIPVTVNPLP
+4236 TQDTIPITVNPLP
-4249 QITPGPAVN
+4249 QITPGPAMN

-4296 MVGQNPNAAYTT
+4296 MVGQNPNTAYTT

-4360 NSYLWDFGNG
+4360 NSYLWNFGNG

-4399 CVDSITNNIHIVTTP
+4399 CMDSITNNIHIVTTP

-4454 GPFSNAQ
+4454 GPFSSAQ

-4525 SLGTPTNYIWNF
+4525 SLGSPTNYIWNF

-4542 STQVSPTH
+4542 STQASPTH
-4550 TFVYGPNDTIFN
+4550 TFVYGPNDTVFN

-4571 GSDTAYYP
+4571 GSDTSYFP

-4657 QITIT
+4657 TITIT
-4662 VLAKPMVSFT
+4662 VLAKPQVAFT
-4672 VANDTLCTS
+4672 VVNDTLCTG
-4681 QVFSFTNTSSQL
+4681 QVFQFTNISSQL
-4693 SNVVWNFG
+4693 SNTVWNFG
-4701 NGATSNVYSPS
+4701 DGLGSNVYSPGHVYAS
-4712 YTYQNGGSYIVSM
+4712 GGTFLVSL
-4725 IGTSASNGCVDT
+4725 IGTSAAN
-4737 AYQFIQAI
+4737 
-4745 PSPNV
+4745 
-4750 VYDTNVYEG
+4750 
-4759 CVSFS
+4759 
-4764 ASFNE
+4764 
-4769 TSGTA
+4769 
-4774 SSAVWDYGDGN
+4774 
-4785 IGISPSS
+4785 
-4792 SHYYTTAG
+4792 
-4800 TYYPQVVAQ
+4800 
-4809 NAFGCTDTADFTV
+4809 GCTDTAYQLVHSIPSPVLAYDTLVYEGCAPLWVSFNELSGTATSALWDYDDGSIGIAPSSSHNYPNPGSYTPQVIAFNTFGCSDTANFTV
-4822 VVHPKP
+4822 VVHDVPVV
-4828 LSDFDIPIK
+4828 DFDVADK
-4837 TSCTVPFNVITT
+4837 TSCEVPFLVTPV
-4849 NNSQGALIYNWN
+4849 NNSQGAIVYDWD
-4861 FGNGTTSNQFSPVGT
+4861 FGNGSGSNQFEPTAT
-4876 YLQSGS
+4876 YTQTGNYLL
-4882 YQIVLMVYNQFGCG
+4882 VLMGYNQFGCG
-4896 DTSVQAVIVHPIP
+4896 DTTFQNIIVNPIP
-4909 IAGFTPDTTI
+4909 NSQFLPDTTA
-4919 GCEDLTVGFTNNS
+4919 GCEDLTVSFTNNS
-4932 VNSNTYLWNFGDG
+4932 TNGNLYFWNFGDG
-4945 TSIQAP
+4945 TSIQSL
-4951 NPIHTYMDPGFYT
+4951 NPTHTYTEPGVYD
-4964 VTLIATNIFGCT
+4964 VTLITTNMFGCV
-4976 DTLIDPNLIQ
+4976 DTLINQALITVYQ
-4986 VLQRPQAA
+4986 QPTAG
-4994 FTVSPSILYT
+4994 FTVFPSIVYT
-5004 EDAFVNLTNLATNYQ
+5004 EDPFVEITNTAQNYN
-5019 TGEYDFGNGI
+5019 TGEYYLGNGTVSGI
-5029 VYNINTEI
+5029 TLEQYS
-5037 YNYGTADSGDYVI
+5037 YGSSEAGDYNLM
-5050 TQVVYNQFGCSDTA
+5050 QVVYNNFGCSDTA
-5064 YAYIHIN
+5064 YQVIQLN

-5084 DLDGENDGWIPV
+5084 DADGENDSWIPV
-5096 ATGVGEIE
+5096 ATAMYSIE

-5111 GEEIFNTK
+5111 GEEVFTTT
-5119 DLSVKW
+5119 DLSKTW
-5125 DGTYQGK
+5125 DGKYRGQ
-5132 DCPVGVYSWKIIAR
+5132 DCPVGVYSWKIVAR
-5146 DINAELIVKS
+5146 DINQELIIRS

>member
-1 MRVDFPWFL
+1 MNPLKALVFL
-10 VLSHMK
+10 FFMP
-16 IMRIKSLLFLVVLL
+16 LLALAQATA
-30 SFGFAF
+30 SF
-36 SQVVPAF
+36 STS
-43 NAVPAANGN
+43 PAANN
-52 NTIVVC
+52 NTITIC
-58 QGQTVLYTNAST
+58 QGSSVLYTNTST
-70 GTNNQTNYN
+70 GTNASTNYN

-91 QVGPHSVTYNNAG
+91 QVGPHNVTYNNPG
-104 NYTTTLNLGNGNSTQ
+104 NYTTTLNLGNGVTSQFN
-119 VNVNVVANNFTPA
+119 VVVNAINVNPSLN
-132 LTIQNSGQF
+132 LTSNAAAGY
-141 STTTFNGVTIFRRC
+141 STSAMNGMTIFRRC
-155 GGGNTGN
+155 GFNSGN
-162 FTFTDPNF
+162 FAFADPTI
-170 ATYPAGTTFN
+170 ASHPVGTT
-180 YSWGDGTS
+180 YSIIWGDATAN
-188 GSGNPTSILHSYV
+188 GSSPPPFSHTYSS
-201 GQGYYPLTY
+201 QGYFNMSYQ
-210 SVTFPSGCTFSVNY
+210 VTFPGGCTFTQNY
-224 QVYVGGNPPAITL
+224 LVYVGNNAPTISL
-237 SGSGSASCL
+237 SGSGSSSCL
-246 PNPYSFTLGTPTT
+246 PNPYSFQVGTQGPV
-259 PSVGTVFQIIY
+259 PSGTVFQIIY
-270 NDGTPTS
+270 NDGTPTTVL
-277 FINSLS
+277 NGLN
-283 PNPLTINHV
+283 PNPQTINHV
-292 FNQTSCGI
+292 FSQTSCGV
-300 NSTIQ
+300 NTTIQ
-305 STTYTNS
+305 NQTYNNS
-312 YAIQVVATNGC
+312 FSIQVLASNAC
-323 NPQGTFAAIGPI
+323 SPQGTFAAIGPI
-335 SAGGSVNA
+335 AAGGSVNA
-343 NITAIPNTNVV
+343 AISTNPNTNVI
-354 CVNSPV
+354 CVNQPI
-360 TFQDASNHGT
+360 TFNDVSNHGT
-370 NVYGGSCDSLFGR
+370 NVSNGGCDSLYGR
-383 YWTISPNSGFTA
+383 YWTISPNSGYTTS
-395 AGALG
+395 GTLG
-400 SSNGFLPNSGAGYDW
+400 SSNSFLPNLPNGYDFFSWSNGSAALPITW
-415 TSWTNGAQNLPVTWS
+415 T

-437 TLHLGNDC
+437 VLHLGNNC
-445 GLDSTVYNICVTAA
+445 GMDSVVYNICVVAA
-459 TVANFS
+459 TVANFT
-465 LPVATACAPAQISP
+465 LPQATACAP
-479 VNNSSVPGC
+479 VNITPNNTSSTPGC
-488 NNSNAYNWSVIATN
+488 NLTNVFSWSVTSTN
-502 PQNCNYLNGAS
+502 PQNCNFNGGPS
-513 VQPNNSVAGNP
+513 VQPANSALANP
-524 TFNFN
+524 TFSFN

-534 TVQLITALGN
+534 TIQLTLGLN
-544 AVIGSA
+544 NQVLGAS
-550 CAADTFTQQITIKG
+550 CAQTSYSQQITIKG

-582 SPTITLNNCYGLSPA
+582 SPTIVMNNCYGTSPN

-604 PNNNI
+604 TGNTI
-609 PAGSIPSPLTANT
+609 PAGSIPAPTAANT
-622 LNPGSITYPSSV
+622 LNPGSITYPSST
-634 GSPFPFQLT
+634 GSPFPFNLV
-643 ATNECGPTTVTQ
+643 ATNECGQTTVAS
-655 NITVQNPVVV
+655 TVVVNNPVVV
-665 TTGSYGPFC
+665 TPGSYGPFC
-674 VNSPVPLSGTV
+674 LNSPVQLNGTV
-685 TGGVLNGN
+685 SGGVNTGY
-693 WTANVAGGSFSPVG
+693 WTANVAGGSFSIPGLG
-707 GVANSG
+707 GANTG
-713 ALVST
+713 ALNAIYS
-718 YTPPA
+718 PPA
-723 GYSGNIVFTL
+723 GYSGNIILTL
-733 TSNAPQAPCQVATA
+733 TSGQPIAPCQAVSAPTTLVFNPLATA
-747 QTTVTFNQ
+747 S
-755 VATVNAGAYPNG
+755 AGAYPNG
-767 VCMNQ
+767 VCMNGS
-772 PLILN
+772 LSLN
-777 GTIGGAAS
+777 GSIGGAAS
-785 SATWTTNSGGTFSN
+785 SASWSSSIGGTFSN
-799 PNALNSTWTPPLG
+799 VNSLTSSWSPPAN

-825 PAGPCNAAVA
+825 PAGPCNPAVA
-835 TTNVTVKPLPV
+835 TINVTVHPLPV
-846 ATSPVTVGPICS
+846 ATAPQSVGPICS
-858 GANGVFAL
+858 GSNAVINVTSTINPTSFAWTASFPAGV
-866 SSTLTPTNYNWAIT
+866 T
-880 SVPPGVVATASG
+880 GTASG
-892 TVNSNTNSGT
+892 TLNPGSSSAT
-902 LTTPITNNTNAPQ
+902 LTTALTNNTNAPQ
-915 TLTYV
+915 TVTYT
-920 FTPVSNG
+920 FIPSSNG
-927 CPGTPSST
+927 CPGAPVTT
-935 QITIQPVATI
+935 QVVVQPVATVGPFGPI
-945 SALSNLTV
+945 AV
-953 CPGATLTPTSFVSN
+953 CPGATITPPAFVSN
-967 PNGATFTWTN
+967 PNGATFSWVSSN
-977 NNANIG
+977 PAGIG
-983 LAVSGSG
+983 SPPNGTG
-990 QITPWTAPVNNSLAI
+990 QMSPWTAPANNSNATI
-1005 ITGTVSVSPTFNAC
+1005 SSNIAVTPTFNNC
-1019 PGTNATFT
+1019 PGT
-1027 VNISPTPSITNA
+1027 
-1039 NLAQSICSG
+1039 
-1048 ANTTAVTW
+1048 
-1056 TSALATTTYAWAG
+1056 
-1069 VASVGTVT
+1069 
-1077 GFTASGNGVLPSM
+1077 TASF
-1090 AIVNSGNSPQTV
+1090 
-1102 TYTVIPTRNGCP
+1102 VI
-1114 GPAFTYTI
+1114 
-1122 TINPTPVLTL
+1122 
-1132 SANQTIC
+1132 
-1139 GGQTTLVSTI
+1139 
-1149 SNSVAGGTLAYA
+1149 
-1161 LQNPPPA
+1161 
-1168 TVTGHPT
+1168 
-1175 NGNGQIPSATINNG
+1175 
-1189 GTSPY
+1189 
-1194 TLNYTVTPTANNCSG
+1194 
-1209 STGTY
+1209 
-1214 SITVNP
+1214 
-1220 APVTAFSQ
+1220 
-1228 GNQTI
+1228 
-1233 CTGQNT
+1233 
-1239 TLVTLSSA
+1239 
-1247 TPSVSFSWSLQGAVP
+1247 
-1262 AGLGN
+1262 
-1267 FNPTSGTSSIPIYS
+1267 
-1281 NLTNNTAAPITVTLQ
+1281 
-1296 AQASTSGP
+1296 
-1304 AQCPGATANYTI
+1304 
-1316 TVNPS
+1316 
-1321 PIAVATFV
+1321 
-1329 SNDTV
+1329 
-1334 CSGQNINVSL
+1334 
-1344 SSTTA
+1344 
-1349 GTTFTW
+1349 
-1355 TAANGAGVTGGQNS
+1355 
-1369 AVPSATINQA
+1369 
-1379 LTNSS
+1379 
-1384 STVGNVTY
+1384 
-1392 MVTPSASSCAGSP
+1392 
-1405 LQVFAYVNP
+1405 
-1414 VATIAAL
+1414 
-1421 TSPTVC
+1421 
-1427 SQATITPTIF
+1427 
-1437 VSTPNGASFAWTV
+1437 
-1450 SNAQIGIAG
+1450 
-1459 PGNGQIAPWTATAN
+1459 
-1473 NTNAPITGTVTVTPM
+1473 
-1488 YNGCVGTAN
+1488 
-1497 SFTVTINP
+1497 TINP
-1505 TPTVTNNALTQS
+1505 TPTVTNNTLTQS

-1559 LPALTLTNNSNSIGT
+1559 LPSLNLSNNSNSIGT
-1574 VTYTVTPSSNGCS
+1574 VTYTVTPTRNGCS

-1657 VATINNAGTNPYTL
+1657 VATINNSGTNPYTL

-1691 TVNPAPVTTFSPG
+1691 TVNPAPVTTFSPA

-1736 PAGLGNVNVTSGT
+1736 PAGLANVNVTSGT

-1775 TGGASQCAGTPSSYT
+1775 TGGASQCAGSPSSYT
-1790 ITVNPVPTAVATFI
+1790 ITVNPVPTAVAAFI

-1809 CSNSAINISLTSNT
+1809 CSNSNINISLTSNT

-1831 AVNGLNSSGGA
+1831 AVNGVNTSGGA

-1856 NSSTNYGNVTYTIT
+1856 NNSTNYGNVTYTIT

-1880 PILVVAYVH
+1880 PIQVVAYVH
-1889 PVATIAALTSLTVCP
+1889 PVATIAPLTSLTVCP

-1949 NTNAPITGTVTVTPT
+1949 NTNAPITGTVTVTPS

-1978 INPTPTVTNI
+1978 INPTPAVTNL
-1988 NLTQSLCSG
+1988 NLSQSLCSG

-2006 SNLAGTT
+2006 SNLVGTT
-2013 YAWTGVGSAAT
+2013 YAWTGVGSAPT

-2029 ASGSGNLPVMS
+2029 ASGSGNLPVMT
-2040 ITNASNAIQTV
+2040 ITNSSNAVQTV
-2051 TYTVTPTNNGCSG
+2051 TFTVTPTRNGCSG
-2064 QSITYTITVNPIP
+2064 QAITYTITVNPIP
-2077 QVTLSQNQTVCG
+2077 QVTLSLNQTVCG

-2095 SAFTNSV
+2095 SAFANSV

-2112 SPGAIPA
+2112 SPGAVPA

-2127 GSSQIPVAT
+2127 GSGQIPVAT

-2151 TPTANNCSGTSA
+2151 TPTANNCSGTTG

-2200 NTTYSWAVQN
+2200 NTTYSWTVQN

-2218 IQPTTGNT
+2218 VQPTSGNNST
-2226 SVIPSFTGLI
+2226 IPSFTGLI

-2301 GVQYTWTVVAPNGV
+2301 AVQYTWTVVAPNGV

-2350 GVCNGTVLNVPVY
+2350 GGCSGNVLNIPVY

-2375 LTACAGQA
+2375 LTACPGQA

-2491 WSYLASGASLSGFN
+2491 WSYLVSGANLSGFN

-2511 TLPTMTVAHSGNI
+2511 LLPTMTVAHSGNVT
-2524 AQTITYAVIP
+2524 QTITYSIIP
-2534 TSTNNCAGSAVTYT
+2534 TSINNCAGSAVTYT
-2548 ININPNPSVS
+2548 ININPNPTVT

-2598 TGFLA
+2598 SGFLA

-2657 GPSQSICSG
+2657 GPSQGICSG
-2666 QSSSAINM
+2666 QSTSAINM

-2700 GSSSTIPSFTLTQ
+2700 GSSSSIPSFTLTQ
-2713 GTNAPQTVTIAA
+2713 GTNTPQTVTISA

-2738 STYTITVNPIPT
+2738 STYIITVNPIPT
-2750 VSPTVSP
+2750 VTPTVSP
-2757 ASTICSGTSVTLSL
+2757 ASTICSGSVVTLSL

-2776 GTTYAWTSNAS
+2776 GTSYAWTSNAS
-2787 AGITGNTNSSGSTI
+2787 AGITGNTNNSGSTI
-2801 SNTLLN
+2801 SNTLIN
-2807 ATSNTGTVT
+2807 ATSNIGTVT
-2816 YSIVPTANTCSGSA
+2816 YSIVPTANACSGSA

-2842 MTGLNNVSVCPGNN
+2842 MTGLNNVSVCPGIN

-2898 NTVNPIVGLI
+2898 NTSNPIVGLI

-2940 QQTLCEGGPSA
+2940 QQTLCEGAPSSS
-2951 PVNITSNLLGS
+2951 VNITSNLLGS
-2962 TLTWNFL
+2962 TFTWNFS

-2986 IPAITFSNNVSTQ
+2986 IPAITFSNNLSTQ

-3012 QCPSAV
+3012 QCPSSP

-3025 NPIPVLNNPGGQTV
+3025 NPIPVLNNPGVQTV
-3039 CSGLPTTQA
+3039 CSGLPTAQA

-3060 WTAITPPVGLSG
+3060 WTAITPPAGLSG
-3072 FTVSGTGSLN
+3072 FTASGTGSLS
-3082 PMTITN
+3082 PMTIIN

-3093 LQLVYLVTP
+3093 LQLVYSITP

-3126 STGNQTICSG
+3126 SAGNQTICSG
-3136 ATTNLVNLTTSTN
+3136 ATTNLINLTTSTN

-3173 QIPTYTLLNNT
+3173 QIPAYTLLNNT

-3195 ASTGGGAVCPGVSST
+3195 ASTGGGAVCPGVASS

-3237 ITISSNTAGLTYTT
+3237 ITISSNTAGLSYTT

-3263 NVNGSQ
+3263 NVNGPQ
-3269 ISQTLINSGNAQ
+3269 ISQTLINSGNTQ
-3281 GTVTYTVTASAPPG
+3281 GTVTYTVTATAPPG
-3295 SSCPSQTTTL
+3295 SSCPSQTATL
-3305 PITVEPVASVQF
+3305 PITVAPVASVQY
-3317 SLPSQ
+3317 SVPSQ
-3322 SLCSGASNQLVNLTS
+3322 SLCSGASSQLVNLTS

-3352 GLSGMSLQGANTI
+3352 GLLGMSLLGTNTI

-3386 VINGCT
+3386 VFNGCT

-3423 VASLTSNIA
+3423 VASLTSNVA

-3538 PAGIT
+3538 PAGIA
-3543 GAVANG
+3543 GAAANG

-3595 PVLGFSQNPQVLC
+3595 PVQGFSQNPQVLC
-3608 SGSNSVAVSLQ
+3608 SGSNSVAVALQ

-3665 VVLSYLATLT
+3665 VVLSYIATLT

-3687 ATYSITVNPLPQVNA
+3687 ATYSITVNPLPQVTA
-3702 TIASPVIC
+3702 TISSPVIC

-3723 ANVNFNWTVT
+3723 ANVNFNWTVS

-3759 QGTVVY
+3759 QGNVVY

-3775 GSPVTATISINPN
+3775 GSQVSSTISINPN

-3908 TLTWI
+3908 NLSWI
-3913 QSSINVSGASNGNGT
+3913 QSSTNVSGASNGNGI

-3942 TTNAAGSVSYS
+3942 TTNAAGSVSYT
-3953 ITPSALSCVG
+3953 ITPSALGCVG

-3979 VNPGVQSI
+3979 VNPGAQSI

-4017 GAFSGSND
+4017 GAVSGSND

-4033 SSTSNQVI
+4033 SSTGNQVI

-4050 GCVGAAVNVPITVKP
+4050 GCIGAAVNVPITVKP
-4065 TPILT
+4065 TPILSA
-4070 TNVAN
+4070 NVAN

-4080 GTSTNIALSSNVLNT
+4080 GTSTNIALNSTVLNT

-4102 PGPGIQGAGNGIS
+4102 PGPGIQGAGSGIS
-4115 NPIIQQLSNNTLNPS
+4115 NPIIQQLTNNTLNPS

-4150 TIIVNPVATVIPSQ
+4150 TITVNPVATVIPSQ

-4175 NVQLVSNSPGAL
+4175 NLQLSSNSPGAL
-4187 FNWTVSANAQLSGQ
+4187 FNWTVSANAQLTGQ
-4201 QAGSGANINQQI
+4201 VAGSGNSINQSI
-4213 TNATFAVQ
+4213 TNNSFAVQ

-4231 GVCPG
+4231 GLCPG

-4249 QITPGPAVN
+4249 QIIPGPGVN

-4283 TNGALATFSPAVA
+4283 TNGQLATFSPAIA
-4296 MVGQNPNAAYTT
+4296 GAGPH
-4308 TLTYTYT
+4308 TLTYSYT

-4642 VAQLVVDNGCSFDTS
+4642 IAQLVVDNGCSFDTS
-4657 QITIT
+4657 TITIT
-4662 VLAKPMVSFT
+4662 VLAKPQVAFT
-4672 VANDTLCTS
+4672 VVNDTLCTG
-4681 QVFSFTNTSSQL
+4681 QLFQFTNVSSQL
-4693 SNVVWNFG
+4693 SNTVWSFG
-4701 NGATSNVYSPS
+4701 DGLSSNVYSPVHGYAS
-4712 YTYQNGGSYIVSM
+4712 GGTFLVSL
-4725 IGTSASNGCVDT
+4725 IGTSAAN
-4737 AYQFIQAI
+4737 
-4745 PSPNV
+4745 
-4750 VYDTNVYEG
+4750 
-4759 CVSFS
+4759 
-4764 ASFNE
+4764 
-4769 TSGTA
+4769 
-4774 SSAVWDYGDGN
+4774 
-4785 IGISPSS
+4785 
-4792 SHYYTTAG
+4792 
-4800 TYYPQVVAQ
+4800 
-4809 NAFGCTDTADFTV
+4809 GCTDTASQLVYSIPSPILDYDTLVYEGCAPLWVSFNELSGTATSALWDYDDGSIGIAPSSVHQYLTPGSYTPQVIALNTFGCADTANFTV
-4822 VVHPKP
+4822 VVHDVPVV
-4828 LSDFDIPIK
+4828 DFDVADK
-4837 TSCTVPFNVITT
+4837 TSCEVPFLVTPV
-4849 NNSQGALIYNWN
+4849 NNSQGAIIYDWD
-4861 FGNGTTSNQFSPVGT
+4861 FGNGSGSNQFEPTAT
-4876 YLQSGS
+4876 YTQTGNYLL
-4882 YQIVLMVYNQFGCG
+4882 VLMGYNQFGCG
-4896 DTSVQAVIVHPIP
+4896 DTTFQNIIVNPIP
-4909 IAGFTPDTTI
+4909 NSQFLPDTTA
-4919 GCEDLTVGFTNNS
+4919 GCEDLTVSFTNNS
-4932 VNSNTYLWNFGDG
+4932 TNGNLYFWNFGDG
-4945 TSIQAP
+4945 SAIQSL
-4951 NPIHTYMDPGFYT
+4951 NPTHTYTEPGVYD
-4964 VTLIATNIFGCT
+4964 VTLITTNMFGCV
-4976 DTLIDPNLIQ
+4976 DTLINQALI
-4986 VLQRPQAA
+4986 
-4994 FTVSPSILYT
+4994 TVYEQPTAGFMVFPSIVYT
-5004 EDAFVNLTNLATNYQ
+5004 EDPFVEITNTAQNYN
-5019 TGEYDFGNGI
+5019 TGEYYLGNGT
-5029 VYNINTEI
+5029 VSGLTLEQYSYGLSEAGSYNLM
-5037 YNYGTADSGDYVI
+5037 
-5050 TQVVYNQFGCSDTA
+5050 QVVYNNFGCSDTA
-5064 YAYIHIN
+5064 YQVIQLN

-5084 DLDGENDGWIPV
+5084 DADGENDTWIPV
-5096 ATGVGEIE
+5096 ATAMYSIE
-5104 VSVFNRW
+5104 VSVYNRW
-5111 GEEIFNTK
+5111 GEEVFTTT
-5119 DLSVKW
+5119 DLSKHW
-5125 DGTYQGK
+5125 DGKYRGQ
-5132 DCPVGVYSWKIIAR
+5132 DCPVGVYSWKIVAR
-5146 DINAELIVKS
+5146 DINQELIIKS

>member
-1 MRVDFPWFL
+1 MNPLKAL
-10 VLSHMK
+10 VF
-16 IMRIKSLLFLVVLL
+16 LLFMPLL
-30 SFGFAF
+30 ALAQATASF
-36 SQVVPAF
+36 STS
-43 NAVPAANGN
+43 PAANN
-52 NTIVVC
+52 NTITVC
-58 QGQTVLYTNAST
+58 QGSSVLYTNTST
-70 GTNNQTNYN
+70 GTNASTNYN

-91 QVGPHSVTYNNAG
+91 QVGPHNITYNNPG
-104 NYTTTLNLGNGNSTQ
+104 NYTTTLNLGNGVTSQ
-119 VNVNVVANNFTPA
+119 VNIAVVANNYTPS
-132 LTIQNSGQF
+132 LTIPNSSGF
-141 STTTFNGVTIFRRC
+141 STTTFNGITIFRRC
-155 GGGNTGN
+155 GNFNSGN
-162 FTFTDPNF
+162 FSFTDPSF
-170 ATYPAGTTFN
+170 ASYPAGTTFN
-180 YSWGDGTS
+180 YIWGDNTPN
-188 GSGNPTSILHSYV
+188 GSGNPNPITHLYN
-201 GQGYYPLTY
+201 GQGYYNLTY
-210 SVTFPSGCTFSVNY
+210 QISLPSGCTFTNNY
-224 QVYVGGNPPAITL
+224 LVYVGGNPPTISLT
-237 SGSGSASCL
+237 GSGSNSCL
-246 PNPYSFTLGTPTT
+246 PSPYSFSIGTPNS
-259 PSVGTVFQIIY
+259 PSAGTAFQIIY
-270 NDGTPTS
+270 NDGTPTT
-277 FINSLS
+277 ILNGLN
-283 PNPLTINHV
+283 PNPQMINHV
-292 FNQTSCGI
+292 FGQTSCGI
-300 NSTIQ
+300 NSVIQ
-305 STTYTNS
+305 QQTYSNAYS
-312 YAIQVVATNGC
+312 IQVVATNGC

-335 SAGGSVNA
+335 AAGGSVNA
-343 NITAIPNTNVV
+343 AITANPTTNVI
-354 CVNSPV
+354 CVNEPI
-360 TFQDASNHGT
+360 TFQDISNHGT
-370 NVYGGSCDSLFGR
+370 NVYGGSCDSLFGI
-383 YWTISPNSGFTA
+383 YWSISPNSGFTSPA
-395 AGALG
+395 AFG
-400 SSNGFLPNSGAGYDW
+400 SSNGWLPNTNNGYDW
-415 TSWTNGAQNLPVTWS
+415 TSWSNGLDSLPVIFTQ
-430 VPGNYQV
+430 PGNYQV
-437 TLHLGNDC
+437 TMHIGNDC
-445 GLDSTVYNICVTAA
+445 GMDSVVYNICVVAA
-459 TVANFS
+459 TVANFT
-465 LPVATACAPAQISP
+465 LPLATACAPVQITP
-479 VNNSSVPGC
+479 TNNSSVPGC
-488 NNSNAYNWSVIATN
+488 TNSNVYNWSVTSTN
-502 PQNCNYLNGAS
+502 PQNCVFQGGPA
-513 VQPNNSVAGNP
+513 VQPANSNLAAP
-524 TFNFN
+524 SFNFT

-534 TVQLITALGN
+534 TVQLITALANNVAGN
-544 AVIGSA
+544 SCV
-550 CAADTFTQQITIKG
+550 ADTFTQQITIKG
-564 PPQFS
+564 PPQFT

-582 SPTITLNNCYGLSPA
+582 SPTIVINNCYGTSPN

-604 PNNNI
+604 PGNSI
-609 PAGSIPSPLTANT
+609 PAGSIPTPTSANT
-622 LNPGSITYPSSV
+622 LNPGSITYPSST
-634 GSPFPFQLT
+634 GSPFPFNLA
-643 ATNECGPTTVTQ
+643 ATNECGVTTVAS
-655 NITVQNPVVV
+655 TVVVNNPVVV
-665 TTGSYGPFC
+665 TPGSYGPFC
-674 VNSPVPLSGTV
+674 LNSPVQLNGTV
-685 TGGVLNGN
+685 SGGVNTGY
-693 WTANVAGGSFSPVG
+693 WTANVAGGSFSIPGLG
-707 GVANSG
+707 GANTG
-713 ALVST
+713 ALNAIYS
-718 YTPPA
+718 PPA
-723 GYSGNIVFTL
+723 GYSGNIILTL
-733 TSNAPQAPCQVATA
+733 TSGQPIAPCQAVSTPTTILFNPVATA
-747 QTTVTFNQ
+747 S
-755 VATVNAGAYPNG
+755 AGVYPNG
-767 VCMNQ
+767 VCMNGS
-772 PLILN
+772 LSLN
-777 GTIGGAAS
+777 GSIGGAAS
-785 SATWTTNSGGTFSN
+785 SASWSSSIGGTFSN
-799 PNALNSTWTPPLG
+799 VNSLTSSWSPPAN
-812 FTGTATLTLTTND
+812 FTGTTTLTLTTND
-825 PAGPCNAAVA
+825 PAGPCNPAVA
-835 TTNVTVKPLPV
+835 TINVTVHPLPV
-846 ATSPVTVGPICS
+846 ATAPQSVGPICS
-858 GANGVFAL
+858 GSNAVINVTSTINPTSFAWTASFPAGV
-866 SSTLTPTNYNWAIT
+866 T
-880 SVPPGVVATASG
+880 GTASG
-892 TVNSNTNSGT
+892 TLNPGSNNAT
-902 LTTPITNNTNAPQ
+902 LTTAIANNTNAPQ
-915 TLTYV
+915 TVTYT
-920 FTPVSNG
+920 FIPSSNG
-927 CPGTPSST
+927 CPGAPVTT
-935 QITIQPVATI
+935 QVVVQPVATVGPFGPI
-945 SALSNLTV
+945 TV
-953 CPGATLTPTSFVSN
+953 CPGAAITPPAFVSN
-967 PNGATFTWTN
+967 PNGASFSW
-977 NNANIG
+977 
-983 LAVSGSG
+983 VSSNPAGVGSPPNGTG
-990 QITPWTAPVNNSLAI
+990 QMSPWTALANNSNA
-1005 ITGTVSVSPTFNAC
+1005 TVFSNIAVTPTFNNC
-1019 PGTNATFT
+1019 PGTTASFVITIN
-1027 VNISPTPSITNA
+1027 PTPSIVNTPST
-1039 NLAQSICSG
+1039 QTRCS
-1048 ANTTAVTW
+1048 
-1056 TSALATTTYAWAG
+1056 G
-1069 VASVGTVT
+1069 VASAAVTFTASVGATTFSWTGVASSPNLT
-1077 GFTASGNGVLPSM
+1077 GFTTPGTGNLPVM
-1090 AIVNSGNSPQTV
+1090 TITNSGNTPETV

-1114 GPAFTYTI
+1114 GPVFTYTI

-1427 SQATITPTIF
+1427 SQATITPTVF

-1473 NTNAPITGTVTVTPM
+1473 NTNAPITGTVTVTPT

-1623 NSVAGGSYTYALQ
+1623 NSVAGGGYTYALQ

-1831 AVNGLNSSGGA
+1831 AVNGLNTSGGA

-1889 PVATIAALTSLTVCP
+1889 PVATIAALNSPTVCP

-1928 AQIGIA
+1928 AQTGIA

-1949 NTNAPITGTVTVTPT
+1949 NTNAPITGTVTVSPT

-2029 ASGSGNLPVMS
+2029 VSGSGNLPVMS

-2089 GVATAS
+2089 GVATTS

-2127 GSSQIPVAT
+2127 GSGQIPVAT

-2151 TPTANNCSGTSA
+2151 TPTANNCSGSTG

-2218 IQPTTGNT
+2218 IQPTSGNN
-2226 SVIPSFTGLI
+2226 SIIPSFTGLT

-2301 GVQYTWTVVAPNGV
+2301 AVQYTWTVVAPNGV

-2363 VNPVAVMNPMAN
+2363 VNPVAVMNLMAN

-2383 LSPAAFGSVPA
+2383 LSPASFGSVPA

-2491 WSYLASGASLSGFN
+2491 WSYLVSGANLSGFN

-2511 TLPTMTVAHSGNI
+2511 LLPTMTVAHSGNI

-2534 TSTNNCAGSAVTYT
+2534 TSTNNCAGTAITYT
-2548 ININPNPSVS
+2548 ININPNPSIS

-2666 QSSSAINM
+2666 QSSLAINM

-2713 GTNAPQTVTIAA
+2713 GTNAPQIVTISA

-2830 VNTTISVNPVAQ
+2830 VTTTISVNPVAQ
-2842 MTGLNNVSVCPGNN
+2842 MTGLNNISVCPGNN

-2940 QQTLCEGGPSA
+2940 QQTLCEGAPSA

-2979 TGSGNNP
+2979 IGSGNNP

-3012 QCPSAV
+3012 QCPSAP

-3025 NPIPVLNNPGGQTV
+3025 NPIPVLNNPGVQTV

-3072 FTVSGTGSLN
+3072 FTASGTGSLS
-3082 PMTITN
+3082 PMTIIN

-3093 LQLVYLVTP
+3093 LQLVYSVTP

-3173 QIPTYTLLNNT
+3173 QIPAYTLLNNT

-3257 GITGAV
+3257 GITGAI
-3263 NVNGSQ
+3263 NVNGPQ
-3269 ISQTLINSGNAQ
+3269 ISQTLINSGNTQ

-3322 SLCSGASNQLVNLTS
+3322 SLCSGASSQLVNLTS

-3376 SAVIGITSSA
+3376 SAVIGISSSA

-3423 VASLTSNIA
+3423 VATLTSNVA

-3608 SGSNSVAVSLQ
+3608 SGSNSVAVALQ

-3626 PGNVAYTWSANQPA
+3626 PGNISYIWSANQPA

-3665 VVLSYLATLT
+3665 VVLSYIATLT
-3675 YTNNNIPCIGTG
+3675 YTNNNISCIGTG
-3687 ATYSITVNPLPQVNA
+3687 ATYSITVNPLPQVTA
-3702 TIASPVIC
+3702 TISSPVIC

-3723 ANVNFNWTVT
+3723 ANVNFNWTVS

-3775 GSPVTATISINPN
+3775 GSSVTATISINPN

-3824 NQTIGLIGNGSGSIS
+3824 NQTIGLIGNGPGSIS

-3942 TTNAAGSVSYS
+3942 TTNAAGSVSYT
-3953 ITPSALSCVG
+3953 ITPSALGCVG

-3979 VNPGVQSI
+3979 VNPGAQSI

-4033 SSTSNQVI
+4033 SSTGNQVI

-4050 GCVGAAVNVPITVKP
+4050 GCVGAAVNVTITVKP

-4102 PGPGIQGAGNGIS
+4102 PGPGIQGAGSGIS
-4115 NPIIQQLSNNTLNPS
+4115 NPIIQQLTNNSLNPS

-4175 NVQLVSNSPGAL
+4175 NVQLASNSPGAL

-4273 AGGTWSGTGI
+4273 VGGTWSGTGI
-4283 TNGALATFSPAVA
+4283 TNGALATFSPAIA
-4296 MVGQNPNAAYTT
+4296 GAGPH
-4308 TLTYTYT
+4308 TLTYSYT
-4315 HPVTGCINSATRQ
+4315 HPVTGCIDSATRQ

-4657 QITIT
+4657 TITIT
-4662 VLAKPMVSFT
+4662 VLAKPQ
-4672 VANDTLCTS
+4672 VAFSVVNDTLCTG
-4681 QVFSFTNTSSQL
+4681 QVFQFTNISSQL
-4693 SNVVWNFG
+4693 SNTVWSFG
-4701 NGATSNVYSPS
+4701 DGLSSNAYSPGHV
-4712 YTYQNGGSYIVSM
+4712 YANGGTFLVSL
-4725 IGTSASNGCVDT
+4725 IGTSAAN
-4737 AYQFIQAI
+4737 
-4745 PSPNV
+4745 
-4750 VYDTNVYEG
+4750 
-4759 CVSFS
+4759 
-4764 ASFNE
+4764 
-4769 TSGTA
+4769 
-4774 SSAVWDYGDGN
+4774 
-4785 IGISPSS
+4785 
-4792 SHYYTTAG
+4792 
-4800 TYYPQVVAQ
+4800 
-4809 NAFGCTDTADFTV
+4809 GCTDTAYQLVYSIPSPVLDYDTLVYEGCAPLWVSFNELSGTATSALWDYDDGSIGIAPSSAHQYLNPGSYTPQVIALNTFGCSDTANFTV
-4822 VVHPKP
+4822 VVRDVPVV
-4828 LSDFDIPIK
+4828 DFDITDK
-4837 TSCTVPFNVITT
+4837 TSCEVPFLVTPV
-4849 NNSQGALIYNWN
+4849 NNSQGAIVYDWD
-4861 FGNGTTSNQFSPVGT
+4861 FGNGSGSNQFEPTAT
-4876 YLQSGS
+4876 YTQTGNYLL
-4882 YQIVLMVYNQFGCG
+4882 VLMGYNQFGCG
-4896 DTSVQAVIVHPIP
+4896 DTTFQSIIVNPIP
-4909 IAGFTPDTTI
+4909 NSQFIPDITA
-4919 GCEDLTVGFTNNS
+4919 GCEDLTVSFTNNS
-4932 VNSNTYLWNFGDG
+4932 TNGNLYFWNFGDG
-4945 TSIQAP
+4945 TSVQSL
-4951 NPIHTYMDPGFYT
+4951 NPTHTYTEPGVYD
-4964 VTLIATNIFGCT
+4964 VTLITTNMFGCV
-4976 DTLIDPNLIQ
+4976 DTLINQALITVYEQ
-4986 VLQRPQAA
+4986 PTAG
-4994 FTVSPSILYT
+4994 FTVFPSIVYT
-5004 EDAFVNLTNLATNYQ
+5004 EDPFVDITNTAQNYN
-5019 TGEYDFGNGI
+5019 TGEYYLGNGT
-5029 VYNINTEI
+5029 VSGLTLEQYS
-5037 YNYGTADSGDYVI
+5037 YGASEAGEYTI
-5050 TQVVYNQFGCSDTA
+5050 TQVVYNNFGCSDTA
-5064 YAYIHIN
+5064 YQVIQLN

-5084 DLDGENDGWIPV
+5084 EADGENDSWIPV
-5096 ATGVGEIE
+5096 ATAMNSIE
-5104 VSVFNRW
+5104 VSVYNRW
-5111 GEEIFNTK
+5111 GEEVFTTT
-5119 DLSVKW
+5119 DLSKAW
-5125 DGTYQGK
+5125 DGKYRGQE
-5132 DCPVGVYSWKIIAR
+5132 CPVGVYSWKIVAR
-5146 DINAELIVKS
+5146 DINQELIIKS